1 MPSLLDAR
9 RTAAALV
16 AVALSAAL
24 IAFAFIVSDSFTAQL
39 TAAARASVG
48 DADVV
53 VLPQRGEDL
62 PESTAQNIA
71 AASGV
76 AGVRPYIEGMTYLDR
91 PGTAYDEHVFVL
103 DVPTLTSTTRLTAG
117 RLPEAAGEVAVSSL
131 FAQNQNLG
139 VGDAASFIKDPI
151 DAAASPTTATIVG
164 IIEPGAEATRQSPQ
178 DSYVFA
184 TADERAALGV
194 SETPVVL
201 YVTAR
206 DGVSAGDLLDSVTRA
221 ADGAQVYTADDI
233 VTMRAANSGSSTSA
247 TLLLLGVLGPV
258 CAVVAAIV
266 IATTFATLVAR
277 QTRTTGLLRCVGAS
291 RRQVMGAVLRTAA
304 LTGVLG
310 SVLGAGIG
318 AGAGAALI
326 RSGVVDGLGSQYL
339 TITPASLALA
349 VGTSTLVTLVAALWP
364 ARRAARISPLVALT
378 GVVADD
384 RTLGRRRLA
393 AAIAGAV
400 IAAAGSAVMF
410 LAVRARI
417 LEFTAAGAVVLVLGV
432 LVALPLLV
440 VGASRL
446 IGRLAGAERHPV
458 LHLAT
463 RNLERNPGRASATT
477 AALLVSVGVAAT
489 MVTGLTSVAASTDS
503 YLSSGAPIDIR
514 VQGTTAQQDIDSL
527 TAQVKGVDGV
537 QTVVAVPE
545 LSLRLT
551 PENKDAY
558 SDTRGDDDFTVHAV
572 DEAAVA
578 PVIRSH
584 HGLEGLDDGT
594 LIVGGIYHLAEGS
607 KVTLTGPAGSAELTV
622 HVEEGGFGPVI
633 TPAVAH
639 RLVGD
644 APTAH
649 ALWARTSG
657 DGSDAAPAVRVRQAL
672 RGTGLLV
679 SGSADGRTAFSQ
691 QIQRVTVVIGA
702 VLGLTLLIT
711 LSGLA
716 NTTDVSVLE
725 RTREIGV
732 LRATGTGRA
741 QVRGLFLAEAVL
753 TALLGGLI
761 GVALGAAIG
770 LAGVAALMGTQA
782 GSGLNL
788 QLPWPALI
796 GILLASA
803 AVGVLASLRP
813 AGRAAAIAPVAALA
827 TD

>member
-24 IAFAFIVSDSFTAQL
+24 IAFAFIVSDSFTTQL

-71 AASGV
+71 AAPGV
-76 AGVRPYIEGMTYLDR
+76 KSVRPYIEEHAFLDR
-91 PGTAYDEHVFVL
+91 NGAGDVHVFVL
-103 DVPTLTSTTRLTAG
+103 DAPGASANVTEG
-117 RLPEAAGEVAVSSL
+117 RLPASTGEIAVSSAL
-131 FAQNQNLG
+131 AQTEG
-139 VGDAASFIKDPI
+139 ISVGDSIPLRSLGTDRRSASAVTASVVGVIAPTAAM
-151 DAAASPTTATIVG
+151 
-164 IIEPGAEATRQSPQ
+164 TRNDPQ

-184 TADERAALGV
+184 TADERAALGLN
-194 SETPVVL
+194 STPAVL
-201 YVTAR
+201 YVTG
-206 DGVSAGDLLDSVTRA
+206 DGTSAAGLLDSVTRA
-221 ADGAQVYTADDI
+221 AGGAQVYTADDI
-233 VTMRAANSGSSTSA
+233 VAMRAANGQSGVSA
-247 TLLLLGVLGPV
+247 TLTLLGILGPV

-266 IATTFATLVAR
+266 IATTFTTLVAR
-277 QTRTTGLLRCVGAS
+277 QTRTTGLLRCIGAS
-291 RRQVMGAVLRTAA
+291 RRQIMGAVLRTAA

-310 SVLGAGIG
+310 SVLGAGLG
-318 AGAGAALI
+318 TGAAALLV

-349 VGTSTLVTLVAALWP
+349 VGLSALVTLIAVLRP
-364 ARRAARISPLVALT
+364 TRRAARVSPLVALT

-384 RTLGRRRLA
+384 RTLGRRRLITA
-393 AAIAGAV
+393 VLGVLLILAGAALTGV
-400 IAAAGSAVMF
+400 AV
-410 LAVRARI
+410 LIGVPEITAV
-417 LEFTAAGAVVLVLGV
+417 GAVVLTLGI
-432 LVALPLLV
+432 LAALPLLV

-458 LHLAT
+458 LQLAA

-477 AALLVSVGVAAT
+477 AALLVSVGVATT
-489 MVTGLTSVAASTDS
+489 MVVGMATVAASMS
-503 YLSSGAPIDIR
+503 GYLASSNPVDITVQSVAPDDD
-514 VQGTTAQQDIDSL
+514 AAAL
-527 TAQVKGVDGV
+527 TSRIEQVDGV
-537 QTVVAVPE
+537 RTAVLVPE
-545 LSLRLT
+545 LTVRADSS
-551 PENKDAY
+551 AG
-558 SDTRGDDDFTVHAV
+558 SDDLILHAV

-578 PVIRSH
+578 PIIRSH
-584 HGLEGLDDGT
+584 AGLEGLNDGT
-594 LIVGGIYHLAEGS
+594 LVVGEANELPEGS
-607 KVTLTGPAGSAELTV
+607 QVTLTGPAGAVTLSV
-622 HVEEGGFGPVI
+622 HVEKSGLGPVI

-639 RLVGD
+639 RLAGD
-644 APTAH
+644 APTAR

-657 DGSDAAPAVRVRQAL
+657 DGSDAAPATRVREAL
-672 RGTGLLV
+672 RGTGLV
-679 SGSADGRTAFSQ
+679 VTASVDGRTAFVTL
-691 QIQRVTVVIGA
+691 IHRVTLITAA

-741 QVRGLFLAEAVL
+741 QVRGLFLTEAVL
-753 TALLGGLI
+753 TAVLGGLI
-761 GVALGAAIG
+761 GTALGAVVGI
-770 LAGVAALMGTQA
+770 AGVTALMGPA
-782 GSGLNL
+782 GASSLAPAI
-788 QLPWPALI
+788 PWLEVL

>member
-24 IAFAFIVSDSFTAQL
+24 IAFAFIVSDSFTTQL

-71 AASGV
+71 AAPGV
-76 AGVRPYIEGMTYLDR
+76 KSVRPYIEEHAFLDR
-91 PGTAYDEHVFVL
+91 NGAGDVHVFVL
-103 DVPTLTSTTRLTAG
+103 DAPGASANVTEG
-117 RLPEAAGEVAVSSL
+117 RLPASTGEIAVSSAL
-131 FAQNQNLG
+131 AQTEG
-139 VGDAASFIKDPI
+139 ISVGDSIPLRSLGTDGRSASAATASVVGVIAPT
-151 DAAASPTTATIVG
+151 AAM
-164 IIEPGAEATRQSPQ
+164 TRNDPQ

-184 TADERAALGV
+184 TADERAALGLN
-194 SETPVVL
+194 STPAVL
-201 YVTAR
+201 YVTG
-206 DGVSAGDLLDSVTRA
+206 DGTSAGDLLDSVTRA

-233 VTMRAANSGSSTSA
+233 VAMRAANGQSGVSA
-247 TLLLLGVLGPV
+247 TLTLLGILGPV

-326 RSGVVDGLGSQYL
+326 RSGVVDGLGSQHL

-364 ARRAARISPLVALT
+364 ARRAARVSPLVALT

-384 RTLGRRRLA
+384 RTLGRRRLITAVLGVLIILTGA
-393 AAIAGAV
+393 ALTGVAV
-400 IAAAGSAVMF
+400 LIGVPEITAV
-410 LAVRARI
+410 
-417 LEFTAAGAVVLVLGV
+417 GAVVLTLGI
-432 LVALPLLV
+432 LAALPLLV

-477 AALLVSVGVAAT
+477 AALLVSVGVATT
-489 MVTGLTSVAASTDS
+489 MVVGMATVAASMS
-503 YLSSGAPIDIR
+503 GYLASSNPVDIIVQSVAPDDD
-514 VQGTTAQQDIDSL
+514 AAAL
-527 TAQVKGVDGV
+527 TSRIEQVDGV
-537 QTVVAVPE
+537 RTAVLVPE
-545 LSLRLT
+545 LTVRADSSAGSDDLT
-551 PENKDAY
+551 L
-558 SDTRGDDDFTVHAV
+558 HAV

-578 PVIRSH
+578 PIIRSH
-584 HGLEGLDDGT
+584 AGLEGLNDGT
-594 LIVGGIYHLAEGS
+594 LVVGEANELPEGS
-607 KVTLTGPAGSAELTV
+607 QVTLTGPAGAVTLSV
-622 HVEEGGFGPVI
+622 HVERSGLGPVI

-639 RLVGD
+639 RLAGD
-644 APTAH
+644 APTAR

-657 DGSDAAPAVRVRQAL
+657 DGSDAAPAARVREAL
-672 RGTGLLV
+672 RGTGLV
-679 SGSADGRTAFSQ
+679 VTASVDGRTAFVTL
-691 QIQRVTVVIGA
+691 IHRVTLITAA

-741 QVRGLFLAEAVL
+741 QVRGLFLTEAVL

-761 GVALGAAIG
+761 GTALGAVVGI
-770 LAGVAALMGTQA
+770 AGVTALMGPA
-782 GSGLNL
+782 GASSLVPAI
-788 QLPWPALI
+788 PWLEVL
-796 GILLASA
+796 GVLLASA

>member
-24 IAFAFIVSDSFTAQL
+24 IAFAFIVSDSFTTQL
-39 TAAARASVG
+39 TADARASVG

-71 AASGV
+71 AAPGV
-76 AGVRPYIEGMTYLDR
+76 KSVRPYIEEHAFLDR
-91 PGTAYDEHVFVL
+91 NGAGDVHVFVL
-103 DVPTLTSTTRLTAG
+103 DAPGASANVTEG
-117 RLPEAAGEVAVSSL
+117 RLPASTGEIAVSSAL
-131 FAQNQNLG
+131 AQTEG
-139 VGDAASFIKDPI
+139 ISVGDSIPLRSLGTDGRSASAVTASVVGVIAPTAAM
-151 DAAASPTTATIVG
+151 
-164 IIEPGAEATRQSPQ
+164 TRNDPQ
-178 DSYVFA
+178 DSYVFT
-184 TADERAALGV
+184 TADERAALGLN
-194 SETPVVL
+194 STPAVL
-201 YVTAR
+201 YVTG
-206 DGVSAGDLLDSVTRA
+206 DGTSAAGLLDSVTRA
-221 ADGAQVYTADDI
+221 AGGAQVYTADDI
-233 VTMRAANSGSSTSA
+233 VAMRAANGQSGVSA
-247 TLLLLGVLGPV
+247 TLTLLGILGPV

-266 IATTFATLVAR
+266 IATTFTTLVAR
-277 QTRTTGLLRCVGAS
+277 QTRTTGLLRCIGAS
-291 RRQVMGAVLRTAA
+291 RRQIMGAVLRTAA
-304 LTGVLG
+304 LTGVAG
-310 SVLGAGIG
+310 SVLGAGLG
-318 AGAGAALI
+318 TGAAALLV

-364 ARRAARISPLVALT
+364 ARRASRVSPLVALT

-384 RTLGRRRLA
+384 RTLGRRRLITA
-393 AAIAGAV
+393 VLGVLLILAGAALTGV
-400 IAAAGSAVMF
+400 AV
-410 LAVRARI
+410 LIGVPEITAV
-417 LEFTAAGAVVLVLGV
+417 GAVVLTLGI
-432 LVALPLLV
+432 LAALPLLV

-458 LHLAT
+458 LQLAA

-477 AALLVSVGVAAT
+477 AALLVSVGVATT
-489 MVTGLTSVAASTDS
+489 MVVGMATVAASMS
-503 YLSSGAPIDIR
+503 GYLASSNPVDITVQSVAPDDD
-514 VQGTTAQQDIDSL
+514 AAAL
-527 TAQVKGVDGV
+527 TSRIEQVDGV
-537 QTVVAVPE
+537 RTAVLVPE
-545 LSLRLT
+545 LTVRADSS
-551 PENKDAY
+551 AG
-558 SDTRGDDDFTVHAV
+558 SDDLILHAV

-578 PVIRSH
+578 PIIRSH
-584 HGLEGLDDGT
+584 AGLEGLNDGT
-594 LIVGGIYHLAEGS
+594 LVVGEANELPEGS
-607 KVTLTGPAGSAELTV
+607 QVTLTGPAGAVTLSV
-622 HVEEGGFGPVI
+622 HVEKSGLGPVI

-644 APTAH
+644 APTAR

-657 DGSDAAPAVRVRQAL
+657 DGSDAAPAARVRQAL

-741 QVRGLFLAEAVL
+741 QVRGLFLTEAVL
-753 TALLGGLI
+753 TAVLGGLI
-761 GVALGAAIG
+761 GTVLGAVVGI
-770 LAGVAALMGTQA
+770 AGVTALMGPA
-782 GSGLNL
+782 GASSLAPAI
-788 QLPWPALI
+788 PWLEVL

>member
-71 AASGV
+71 AAPGV
-76 AGVRPYIEGMTYLDR
+76 KSVRPYIEEHAFLDR
-91 PGTAYDEHVFVL
+91 NGAGDVHVFVL
-103 DVPTLTSTTRLTAG
+103 DAPGTSANVTEG
-117 RLPEAAGEVAVSSL
+117 RLPASTGEIAVSSAL
-131 FAQNQNLG
+131 AQTEG
-139 VGDAASFIKDPI
+139 ISVGDSIPLRSLGTDRRSASAVTASVVGVIAPTAAM
-151 DAAASPTTATIVG
+151 
-164 IIEPGAEATRQSPQ
+164 TRNDPQ

-184 TADERAALGV
+184 TADERAALGLN
-194 SETPVVL
+194 STPTVL
-201 YVTAR
+201 YVTG
-206 DGVSAGDLLDSVTRA
+206 DGTSAGDLLDSVTRA

-349 VGTSTLVTLVAALWP
+349 VGLSALVTLIAVLRP
-364 ARRAARISPLVALT
+364 TRRAARVSPLVALT

-458 LHLAT
+458 LQLAA

-477 AALLVSVGVAAT
+477 AALLVSVGVATT
-489 MVTGLTSVAASTDS
+489 MVVGMATVAASMS
-503 YLSSGAPIDIR
+503 GYLASSNPVDITVQSIAPDDD
-514 VQGTTAQQDIDSL
+514 AAAL
-527 TAQVKGVDGV
+527 TSRIEQVDGV
-537 QTVVAVPE
+537 RTAVLVPE
-545 LSLRLT
+545 LTVRADSS
-551 PENKDAY
+551 AG
-558 SDTRGDDDFTVHAV
+558 SDDLILHAV

-578 PVIRSH
+578 PIIRSH
-584 HGLEGLDDGT
+584 AGLEGLNDGT
-594 LIVGGIYHLAEGS
+594 LVVGEANELPEGS
-607 KVTLTGPAGSAELTV
+607 QVTLTGPAGAVTLSV
-622 HVEEGGFGPVI
+622 HVEKSGLGPVI

-639 RLVGD
+639 RLAGD
-644 APTAH
+644 APTAR

-657 DGSDAAPAVRVRQAL
+657 DGSDAAPAARVRQAL
-672 RGTGLLV
+672 RGTGLV
-679 SGSADGRTAFSQ
+679 VTASVDGRTAF
-691 QIQRVTVVIGA
+691 VTLIHRATLITAA

-741 QVRGLFLAEAVL
+741 QVRGLFLTEAVL
-753 TALLGGLI
+753 TAVLGGLI
-761 GVALGAAIG
+761 GTVLGAVVGI
-770 LAGVAALMGTQA
+770 AGVTALMGPA
-782 GSGLNL
+782 GASSLAPAI
-788 QLPWPALI
+788 PWLEVL

>member
-1 MPSLLDAR
+1 M
-9 RTAAALV
+9 
-16 AVALSAAL
+16 
-24 IAFAFIVSDSFTAQL
+24 
-39 TAAARASVG
+39 
-48 DADVV
+48 
-53 VLPQRGEDL
+53 
-62 PESTAQNIA
+62 
-71 AASGV
+71 
-76 AGVRPYIEGMTYLDR
+76 
-91 PGTAYDEHVFVL
+91 H
-103 DVPTLTSTTRLTAG
+103 
-117 RLPEAAGEVAVSSL
+117 
-131 FAQNQNLG
+131 
-139 VGDAASFIKDPI
+139 
-151 DAAASPTTATIVG
+151 
-164 IIEPGAEATRQSPQ
+164 
-178 DSYVFA
+178 
-184 TADERAALGV
+184 
-194 SETPVVL
+194 
-201 YVTAR
+201 
-206 DGVSAGDLLDSVTRA
+206 
-221 ADGAQVYTADDI
+221 
-233 VTMRAANSGSSTSA
+233 
-247 TLLLLGVLGPV
+247 
-258 CAVVAAIV
+258 
-266 IATTFATLVAR
+266 
-277 QTRTTGLLRCVGAS
+277 
-291 RRQVMGAVLRTAA
+291 
-304 LTGVLG
+304 
-310 SVLGAGIG
+310 
-318 AGAGAALI
+318 
-326 RSGVVDGLGSQYL
+326 SGVVDGLGSQYL

-458 LHLAT
+458 LQLAA

-477 AALLVSVGVAAT
+477 AALLVSVGVATT
-489 MVTGLTSVAASTDS
+489 MVVGMATVAASMS
-503 YLSSGAPIDIR
+503 GYLASSNPVDITVQSVAPDDD
-514 VQGTTAQQDIDSL
+514 AAAL
-527 TAQVKGVDGV
+527 TSRIEQVDGV
-537 QTVVAVPE
+537 RTAVLVPE
-545 LSLRLT
+545 LTVRADSS
-551 PENKDAY
+551 AG
-558 SDTRGDDDFTVHAV
+558 SDDLILHAV

-578 PVIRSH
+578 PIIRSH
-584 HGLEGLDDGT
+584 AGLEGLNDGT
-594 LIVGGIYHLAEGS
+594 LVVGEANELPEGS
-607 KVTLTGPAGSAELTV
+607 QVTLTGPAGAVTLSV
-622 HVEEGGFGPVI
+622 HVEKSGLGPVI

-639 RLVGD
+639 RLAGD
-644 APTAH
+644 APTAR

-657 DGSDAAPAVRVRQAL
+657 DGSDAAPAARVREAL
-672 RGTGLLV
+672 RGTGLV
-679 SGSADGRTAFSQ
+679 VTASVDGRTAF
-691 QIQRVTVVIGA
+691 VTLIHRATLITAA

-741 QVRGLFLAEAVL
+741 QVRGLFLTEAVL

-761 GVALGAAIG
+761 GVALGAVVGI
-770 LAGVAALMGTQA
+770 AGVTALMGPA
-782 GSGLNL
+782 GASSLAPAI
-788 QLPWPALI
+788 PWLEVL

>member
-9 RTAAALV
+9 RTAAAVV

-24 IAFAFIVSDSFTAQL
+24 IAFAFIVSDSFTTQL

-62 PESTAQNIA
+62 PEDTAQNIA
-71 AASGV
+71 AAPGV
-76 AGVRPYIEGMTYLDR
+76 KSVRPYIEEHAFLDR
-91 PGTAYDEHVFVL
+91 NGAGDVHIFVL
-103 DVPTLTSTTRLTAG
+103 DAPDTSANVAEG
-117 RLPEAAGEVAVSSL
+117 RLPASTGEIAVSSAL
-131 FAQNQNLG
+131 AQTEG
-139 VGDAASFIKDPI
+139 ISVGDSIPLRSLGADGRSASAA
-151 DAAASPTTATIVG
+151 TATVVG
-164 IIEPGAEATRQSPQ
+164 VIAPTAAMTRNDPQ
-178 DSYVFA
+178 DSYIFA
-184 TADERAALGV
+184 TADERTALGLN
-194 SETPVVL
+194 STPTVL
-201 YVTAR
+201 YVTG
-206 DGVSAGDLLDSVTRA
+206 DGTPASDLLDSVTKA
-221 ADGAQVYTADDI
+221 AGGAQVYTADDI
-233 VTMRAANSGSSTSA
+233 VAMRAANGQSGVSA
-247 TLLLLGVLGPV
+247 TLTLLGILGPV

-266 IATTFATLVAR
+266 IATTFTTLVAR

-304 LTGVLG
+304 LTGVAG
-310 SVLGAGIG
+310 SVLGAGLG
-318 AGAGAALI
+318 TGAAALLV
-326 RSGVVDGLGSQYL
+326 RSGVVDGLGPQYL

-384 RTLGRRRLA
+384 RTLGRRRLITA
-393 AAIAGAV
+393 VLGVLLILAGAV
-400 IAAAGSAVMF
+400 LTGVAV
-410 LAVRARI
+410 LIGVPEITAV
-417 LEFTAAGAVVLVLGV
+417 GAVVLTLGI
-432 LVALPLLV
+432 LAALPLLV

-458 LHLAT
+458 LQLAA

-477 AALLVSVGVAAT
+477 AALLVSVGVATT
-489 MVTGLTSVAASTDS
+489 MVVGMATVAASMS
-503 YLSSGAPIDIR
+503 GYLASSNPVDIIVQSVAPDDD
-514 VQGTTAQQDIDSL
+514 AAAL
-527 TAQVKGVDGV
+527 TSRIEQVDGV
-537 QTVVAVPE
+537 RTAVLVPE
-545 LSLRLT
+545 LTVRADSSAGSDDLT
-551 PENKDAY
+551 L
-558 SDTRGDDDFTVHAV
+558 HAV
-572 DEAAVA
+572 DKAAVA

-584 HGLEGLDDGT
+584 AGLEGLNDGT
-594 LIVGGIYHLAEGS
+594 LVVGEANELPEGS
-607 KVTLTGPAGSAELTV
+607 QVTLTGPAGAVTLSV
-622 HVEEGGFGPVI
+622 HVEKSGLGPVI

-644 APTAH
+644 APTAR
-649 ALWARTSG
+649 ALWARADG
-657 DGSDAAPAVRVRQAL
+657 DGSDAAPAARVRQAL

-741 QVRGLFLAEAVL
+741 QVRGLFLTEAVL

>member
-1 MPSLLDAR
+1 MPSLLDVR
-9 RTAAALV
+9 RTAAALI

-24 IAFAFIVSDSFTAQL
+24 IAFAFIVSDSFTTQL

-71 AASGV
+71 AAPGV
-76 AGVRPYIEGMTYLDR
+76 KSVRPYIEEHAFLDR
-91 PGTAYDEHVFVL
+91 NGAGDVHVFVL
-103 DVPTLTSTTRLTAG
+103 DAPGASANVTEG
-117 RLPEAAGEVAVSSL
+117 RLPASTGEIAVSSAL
-131 FAQNQNLG
+131 AQTEG
-139 VGDAASFIKDPI
+139 ISVGDSIPLRSLGTDRRSASAVTASVVGVIAPTAAM
-151 DAAASPTTATIVG
+151 
-164 IIEPGAEATRQSPQ
+164 TRNDPQ

-184 TADERAALGV
+184 TADERAALGLN
-194 SETPVVL
+194 STPAVL
-201 YVTAR
+201 YVTG
-206 DGVSAGDLLDSVTRA
+206 DGTSAAGLLDSVTRA
-221 ADGAQVYTADDI
+221 AGGAQVYTADDI
-233 VTMRAANSGSSTSA
+233 VAMRAANGQSGVSA
-247 TLLLLGVLGPV
+247 TLTLLGILGPV

-266 IATTFATLVAR
+266 IATTFTTLVAR
-277 QTRTTGLLRCVGAS
+277 QTRTTGLLRCIGAS

-458 LHLAT
+458 LQLAA

-477 AALLVSVGVAAT
+477 AALLVSVGVATT
-489 MVTGLTSVAASTDS
+489 MVVGMATVAASMS
-503 YLSSGAPIDIR
+503 GYLASSNPVDITVQSVAPDDD
-514 VQGTTAQQDIDSL
+514 AAAL
-527 TAQVKGVDGV
+527 TSRIEQVDGV
-537 QTVVAVPE
+537 RTAVLVPE
-545 LSLRLT
+545 LTVRADSS
-551 PENKDAY
+551 AG
-558 SDTRGDDDFTVHAV
+558 SDDLILHAV

-578 PVIRSH
+578 PIIRSH
-584 HGLEGLDDGT
+584 AGLEGLNDGT
-594 LIVGGIYHLAEGS
+594 LVVGEANELPEGS
-607 KVTLTGPAGSAELTV
+607 QVTLTGPAGAVTLSV
-622 HVEEGGFGPVI
+622 HVEKSGLGPVI

-639 RLVGD
+639 RLAGD
-644 APTAH
+644 APTAR

-657 DGSDAAPAVRVRQAL
+657 DGSDAAPAARVRQAL

-741 QVRGLFLAEAVL
+741 QVRGLFLTEAVL
-753 TALLGGLI
+753 TAVLGGLI
-761 GVALGAAIG
+761 GTVLGAVVGI
-770 LAGVAALMGTQA
+770 AGVTALMGPA
-782 GSGLNL
+782 GASSLAPAI
-788 QLPWPALI
+788 PWLEVL

>member
-24 IAFAFIVSDSFTAQL
+24 IAFAFIVSDSFTTQL
-39 TAAARASVG
+39 TADARASVG

-71 AASGV
+71 AAPGV
-76 AGVRPYIEGMTYLDR
+76 KSVRPYIEEHAFLDR
-91 PGTAYDEHVFVL
+91 NGAGDVHVFVL
-103 DVPTLTSTTRLTAG
+103 DAPGASANVTEG
-117 RLPEAAGEVAVSSL
+117 RLPASTGEIAVSSAL
-131 FAQNQNLG
+131 AQTEG
-139 VGDAASFIKDPI
+139 ISVGDSIPLRSLGTDGRSASAATASVVGVIAPT
-151 DAAASPTTATIVG
+151 AAM
-164 IIEPGAEATRQSPQ
+164 TRNDPQ

-184 TADERAALGV
+184 TADERAALGLN
-194 SETPVVL
+194 STPAVL
-201 YVTAR
+201 YVTG
-206 DGVSAGDLLDSVTRA
+206 DGTSAGDLLDSVTRA

-233 VTMRAANSGSSTSA
+233 VAMRAANGQSGVSA
-247 TLLLLGVLGPV
+247 TLTLLGILGPV

-304 LTGVLG
+304 LTGLIG

-318 AGAGAALI
+318 TGAAVLLI
-326 RSGVVDGLGSQYL
+326 RSGVVDGLGSQHL

-349 VGTSTLVTLVAALWP
+349 VGLSALVTLIAVLRP

-384 RTLGRRRLA
+384 RTLGRRRLITAVLGVLIILTGA
-393 AAIAGAV
+393 ALTGVAV
-400 IAAAGSAVMF
+400 LIGVPEITAV
-410 LAVRARI
+410 
-417 LEFTAAGAVVLVLGV
+417 GAVVLTLGI
-432 LVALPLLV
+432 LAALPLLV

-458 LHLAT
+458 LQLAA
-463 RNLERNPGRASATT
+463 RSLERNPGRASATT
-477 AALLVSVGVAAT
+477 AALLVSVGVATT
-489 MVTGLTSVAASTDS
+489 MVVGMATVAASMS
-503 YLSSGAPIDIR
+503 GYLASSNPVDIIVQSVAPDDD
-514 VQGTTAQQDIDSL
+514 AAAL
-527 TAQVKGVDGV
+527 TSRIEQVDGV
-537 QTVVAVPE
+537 RTAVLVPE
-545 LSLRLT
+545 LTVRADSSAGSDDLT
-551 PENKDAY
+551 L
-558 SDTRGDDDFTVHAV
+558 HAV

-578 PVIRSH
+578 PIIRSH
-584 HGLEGLDDGT
+584 AGLEGLNDGT
-594 LIVGGIYHLAEGS
+594 LVVGEANELPEGS
-607 KVTLTGPAGSAELTV
+607 QVTLTGPAGAVTLSV
-622 HVEEGGFGPVI
+622 HVERSGLGPVI

-639 RLVGD
+639 RLAGD
-644 APTAH
+644 APTAR

-657 DGSDAAPAVRVRQAL
+657 DGSDAAPAARVREAL

-741 QVRGLFLAEAVL
+741 QVRGLFLTEAVL

-761 GVALGAAIG
+761 GTALGAVVGI
-770 LAGVAALMGTQA
+770 AGVTALMGPA
-782 GSGLNL
+782 GASSLAPAI
-788 QLPWPALI
+788 PWLEVL

>member
-24 IAFAFIVSDSFTAQL
+24 IAFAFIVSDSFTTQL
-39 TAAARASVG
+39 TADARASVG

-62 PESTAQNIA
+62 PENTAQNIA
-71 AASGV
+71 AAPGV
-76 AGVRPYIEGMTYLDR
+76 TNVRPYIEEHAFLDR
-91 PGTAYDEHVFVL
+91 NGAGDVHVFVL
-103 DVPTLTSTTRLTAG
+103 DAPGASANVTEG
-117 RLPEAAGEVAVSSL
+117 RLPASTGEIAVSSAL
-131 FAQNQNLG
+131 AQTEG
-139 VGDAASFIKDPI
+139 ISVGDSIPLRSLGTDGRSASAATASVVGVIAPT
-151 DAAASPTTATIVG
+151 AAM
-164 IIEPGAEATRQSPQ
+164 TRNDPQ

-184 TADERAALGV
+184 TADERAALGLN
-194 SETPVVL
+194 STPAVL
-201 YVTAR
+201 YVTG
-206 DGVSAGDLLDSVTRA
+206 DGTSAAGLLDSVTRA
-221 ADGAQVYTADDI
+221 AGGAQVYTADDI
-233 VTMRAANSGSSTSA
+233 VTMRAANGQSGVSA
-247 TLLLLGVLGPV
+247 TLTLLGILGPV

-266 IATTFATLVAR
+266 IATTFTTLVAR
-277 QTRTTGLLRCVGAS
+277 QTRTTGLLRCIGAS
-291 RRQVMGAVLRTAA
+291 RRQIMGAVLRTAA
-304 LTGVLG
+304 LTGVAG
-310 SVLGAGIG
+310 SVLGAGLG
-318 AGAGAALI
+318 TGAAALLV

-384 RTLGRRRLA
+384 RTLGRRRLITA
-393 AAIAGAV
+393 VLGVLLILAGAALTGV
-400 IAAAGSAVMF
+400 AV
-410 LAVRARI
+410 LIGVPEITAV
-417 LEFTAAGAVVLVLGV
+417 GAVVLTLGI
-432 LVALPLLV
+432 LAALPLLV

-446 IGRLAGAERHPV
+446 IGRLAGAERRPV
-458 LHLAT
+458 LQLAA

-477 AALLVSVGVAAT
+477 AALLVSVGVATT
-489 MVTGLTSVAASTDS
+489 MVVGMATVAASMS
-503 YLSSGAPIDIR
+503 GYLASSNPVDIIVQSVAPDDD
-514 VQGTTAQQDIDSL
+514 AAAL
-527 TAQVKGVDGV
+527 TSRIEQVDGV
-537 QTVVAVPE
+537 RTAVLVPE
-545 LSLRLT
+545 LTVRANSSAGSDDLT
-551 PENKDAY
+551 L
-558 SDTRGDDDFTVHAV
+558 HAV

-578 PVIRSH
+578 PIIRSH
-584 HGLEGLDDGT
+584 AGLEGLNDGT
-594 LIVGGIYHLAEGS
+594 LVVGEANELPEGS
-607 KVTLTGPAGSAELTV
+607 QVTLTGPAGAVTLSV
-622 HVEEGGFGPVI
+622 HVEKSGLGPVI

-639 RLVGD
+639 RLAGD
-644 APTAH
+644 APTAR
-649 ALWARTSG
+649 ALWARADG
-657 DGSDAAPAVRVRQAL
+657 DGSDTAPAARVRQAL
-672 RGTGLLV
+672 RGTGLV
-679 SGSADGRTAFSQ
+679 VTAAVDGRTAFVTL
-691 QIQRVTVVIGA
+691 IHRVTLITAA

-753 TALLGGLI
+753 TAVLGGLI

>member
-9 RTAAALV
+9 RTAAALI

-24 IAFAFIVSDSFTAQL
+24 IAFAFIVSDSFTTQL

-53 VLPQRGEDL
+53 VLPQRGEEL

-71 AASGV
+71 AAPGV
-76 AGVRPYIEGMTYLDR
+76 KSVRPYIEEHAFLDR
-91 PGTAYDEHVFVL
+91 NGAGDVHVFVL
-103 DVPTLTSTTRLTAG
+103 DAPGASANVTEG
-117 RLPEAAGEVAVSSL
+117 RLPASTGEIAVSSAL
-131 FAQNQNLG
+131 AQTEG
-139 VGDAASFIKDPI
+139 ISVGDSIPLRSLGTDRRSASAVTASVVGVIAPTAAM
-151 DAAASPTTATIVG
+151 
-164 IIEPGAEATRQSPQ
+164 TRNDPQ

-184 TADERAALGV
+184 TADERAALGLN
-194 SETPVVL
+194 STPTVL
-201 YVTAR
+201 YVTG
-206 DGVSAGDLLDSVTRA
+206 DGTSADDLLDSVTRA

-233 VTMRAANSGSSTSA
+233 VAMRAANGQSGVSA
-247 TLLLLGVLGPV
+247 TLTLLGILGPV

-266 IATTFATLVAR
+266 IATTFTTLVAR
-277 QTRTTGLLRCVGAS
+277 QTRTTGLLRCIGAS

-349 VGTSTLVTLVAALWP
+349 VGLSALVTLIAVLRP
-364 ARRAARISPLVALT
+364 TRRASRVSPLVALT

-400 IAAAGSAVMF
+400 IAAAGSAVML

-458 LHLAT
+458 LQLAA

-477 AALLVSVGVAAT
+477 AALLVSVGVATT
-489 MVTGLTSVAASTDS
+489 MVVGMATVAASMS
-503 YLSSGAPIDIR
+503 GYLASSNPVDIIVQSVAPDDD
-514 VQGTTAQQDIDSL
+514 AAAL
-527 TAQVKGVDGV
+527 TSRIEQVDGV
-537 QTVVAVPE
+537 RTAVLVPE
-545 LSLRLT
+545 LTVRADSS
-551 PENKDAY
+551 AG
-558 SDTRGDDDFTVHAV
+558 SDDLILHAV

-578 PVIRSH
+578 PIIRSH
-584 HGLEGLDDGT
+584 AGLEGLNDGT
-594 LIVGGIYHLAEGS
+594 LVVGEANELPEGS
-607 KVTLTGPAGSAELTV
+607 QVTLTGPAGAVTLSV
-622 HVEEGGFGPVI
+622 HVEKSGLGPVI

-639 RLVGD
+639 RLAGD
-644 APTAH
+644 APTAR
-649 ALWARTSG
+649 ALWARADG
-657 DGSDAAPAVRVRQAL
+657 DGSDAAPAARVREAL
-672 RGTGLLV
+672 RGTGLV
-679 SGSADGRTAFSQ
+679 VTASVDGRTAFVTL
-691 QIQRVTVVIGA
+691 IHRVTLITAA

-741 QVRGLFLAEAVL
+741 QVRGLFLTEAVL

-761 GVALGAAIG
+761 GVALGAVVGI
-770 LAGVAALMGTQA
+770 AGVTALMGPA
-782 GSGLNL
+782 GASSLAPAI
-788 QLPWPALI
+788 PWLEVL

>member
-24 IAFAFIVSDSFTAQL
+24 IAFAFIVSDSFTTQL

-71 AASGV
+71 AAPGV
-76 AGVRPYIEGMTYLDR
+76 KSVRPYIEEHAFLDR
-91 PGTAYDEHVFVL
+91 NGAGDVHVFVL
-103 DVPTLTSTTRLTAG
+103 DAPGASANVTEG
-117 RLPEAAGEVAVSSL
+117 RLPASTGEIAISSAL
-131 FAQNQNLG
+131 AQTEG
-139 VGDAASFIKDPI
+139 ISVGDSIPLRSLGTDRRSASAVTASVVGVIAPTAAM
-151 DAAASPTTATIVG
+151 
-164 IIEPGAEATRQSPQ
+164 TRNDPQ

-184 TADERAALGV
+184 TADERAALGLN
-194 SETPVVL
+194 STPAVL
-201 YVTAR
+201 YVTG
-206 DGVSAGDLLDSVTRA
+206 DGTSAAGLLDSVTRA
-221 ADGAQVYTADDI
+221 AGGAQVYTADDI
-233 VTMRAANSGSSTSA
+233 VAMRAANGQSGVSA
-247 TLLLLGVLGPV
+247 TLTLLGILGPV

-266 IATTFATLVAR
+266 IATTFTTLVAR
-277 QTRTTGLLRCVGAS
+277 QTRTTGLLRCIGAS

-310 SVLGAGIG
+310 SILGAGLG
-318 AGAGAALI
+318 TGAAALLV

-349 VGTSTLVTLVAALWP
+349 VGLSALVTLIAVLRP
-364 ARRAARISPLVALT
+364 TRRAARVSPLVALT

-384 RTLGRRRLA
+384 RTLGRRRLITA
-393 AAIAGAV
+393 VLGVLLILAGAALTGV
-400 IAAAGSAVMF
+400 AV
-410 LAVRARI
+410 LIGVPEITAV
-417 LEFTAAGAVVLVLGV
+417 GAVVLTLGI
-432 LVALPLLV
+432 LAALPLLV

-458 LHLAT
+458 LQLAA

-477 AALLVSVGVAAT
+477 AALLVSVGVATT
-489 MVTGLTSVAASTDS
+489 MVVGMATVAASMS
-503 YLSSGAPIDIR
+503 GYLASSNPVDITVQSVAPDDD
-514 VQGTTAQQDIDSL
+514 AAAL
-527 TAQVKGVDGV
+527 TSRIEQVDGV
-537 QTVVAVPE
+537 RTAVLVPE
-545 LSLRLT
+545 LTVRADSS
-551 PENKDAY
+551 AG
-558 SDTRGDDDFTVHAV
+558 SDDLILHAV

-578 PVIRSH
+578 PIIRSH
-584 HGLEGLDDGT
+584 AGLEGLNDGT
-594 LIVGGIYHLAEGS
+594 LVVGEANELPEGS
-607 KVTLTGPAGSAELTV
+607 QVTLTGPAGAVTLSV
-622 HVEEGGFGPVI
+622 HVEKSGLGPVI

-639 RLVGD
+639 RLAGD
-644 APTAH
+644 APTAR

-657 DGSDAAPAVRVRQAL
+657 DGSDAAPAARVREAL
-672 RGTGLLV
+672 RGTGLV
-679 SGSADGRTAFSQ
+679 VTASVDGRTAF
-691 QIQRVTVVIGA
+691 VTLIHRATLITAA

-741 QVRGLFLAEAVL
+741 QVRGLFLTEAVL
-753 TALLGGLI
+753 TAVLGGLI
-761 GVALGAAIG
+761 GTVLGAVVGI
-770 LAGVAALMGTQA
+770 AGVTALMGPA
-782 GSGLNL
+782 GASSLAPAI
-788 QLPWPALI
+788 PWLEVL

>member
-24 IAFAFIVSDSFTAQL
+24 IAFAFIVSDSFTSQL
-39 TAAARASVG
+39 TADARASVG
-48 DADVV
+48 GADVV

-71 AASGV
+71 AAPGV
-76 AGVRPYIEGMTYLDR
+76 KSVRPYIEEHAFLDR
-91 PGTAYDEHVFVL
+91 NGAGDVHVFVL
-103 DVPTLTSTTRLTAG
+103 DAPGASANVTEG
-117 RLPEAAGEVAVSSL
+117 RLPASTGEIAVSSAL
-131 FAQNQNLG
+131 AQTEG
-139 VGDAASFIKDPI
+139 ISVGDSIPLRSLGTDRRSASAVTASVVGVIAPTAAM
-151 DAAASPTTATIVG
+151 
-164 IIEPGAEATRQSPQ
+164 TRNDPQ

-184 TADERAALGV
+184 TADERAALGLN
-194 SETPVVL
+194 STPAVL
-201 YVTAR
+201 YVTG
-206 DGVSAGDLLDSVTRA
+206 DGTSAAGLLDSVTRA
-221 ADGAQVYTADDI
+221 AGGAQVYTADDI
-233 VTMRAANSGSSTSA
+233 VAMRAANGQSGVSA
-247 TLLLLGVLGPV
+247 TLTLLGILGPV

-266 IATTFATLVAR
+266 IATTFTTLVAR
-277 QTRTTGLLRCVGAS
+277 QTRTTGLLRCIGAS

-310 SVLGAGIG
+310 SVLGAGLG
-318 AGAGAALI
+318 TGAAALLV

-349 VGTSTLVTLVAALWP
+349 VGLSALVTLIAVLRP
-364 ARRAARISPLVALT
+364 TRRAARVSPLVALT

-384 RTLGRRRLA
+384 RTLGRRRLITA
-393 AAIAGAV
+393 VLGVLLILAGAALTGV
-400 IAAAGSAVMF
+400 AV
-410 LAVRARI
+410 LIGVPEITAV
-417 LEFTAAGAVVLVLGV
+417 GAVVLTLGI
-432 LVALPLLV
+432 LAALPLLV

-458 LHLAT
+458 LQLAA

-477 AALLVSVGVAAT
+477 AALLVSVGVATT
-489 MVTGLTSVAASTDS
+489 MVVGMATVAASMS
-503 YLSSGAPIDIR
+503 GYLASSNPVDITVQSVAPDDD
-514 VQGTTAQQDIDSL
+514 AAAL
-527 TAQVKGVDGV
+527 TSRIEQVDGV
-537 QTVVAVPE
+537 RTAVLVPE
-545 LSLRLT
+545 LTVRADSS
-551 PENKDAY
+551 AG
-558 SDTRGDDDFTVHAV
+558 SDDLILHAV

-578 PVIRSH
+578 PIIRSH
-584 HGLEGLDDGT
+584 AGLEGLNDGT
-594 LIVGGIYHLAEGS
+594 LVVGEANELPEGS
-607 KVTLTGPAGSAELTV
+607 QVTLTGPAGAVTLSV
-622 HVEEGGFGPVI
+622 HVEKSGLGPVI

-639 RLVGD
+639 RLAGD
-644 APTAH
+644 APTAR

-657 DGSDAAPAVRVRQAL
+657 DGSDAAPAARVREAL
-672 RGTGLLV
+672 RGTGLV
-679 SGSADGRTAFSQ
+679 VTASVDGRTAF
-691 QIQRVTVVIGA
+691 VTLIHRATLITAA

-741 QVRGLFLAEAVL
+741 QVRGLFLTEAVL
-753 TALLGGLI
+753 TAVLGGLI
-761 GVALGAAIG
+761 GTVLGAVVGI
-770 LAGVAALMGTQA
+770 AGVTALMGPA
-782 GSGLNL
+782 GASSLAPAI
-788 QLPWPALI
+788 PWLEVL

>member
-9 RTAAALV
+9 RTAAALI

-24 IAFAFIVSDSFTAQL
+24 IAFAFIVSDSFTTQL
-39 TAAARASVG
+39 TADARASVG

-62 PESTAQNIA
+62 PENTAQNIA

-76 AGVRPYIEGMTYLDR
+76 AGVRPYIEEHAFLDR
-91 PGTAYDEHVFVL
+91 NGAGDVHVFVL
-103 DVPTLTSTTRLTAG
+103 DAPGASANVTEG
-117 RLPEAAGEVAVSSL
+117 RLPASTGEIAVSSAL
-131 FAQNQNLG
+131 AQTEG
-139 VGDAASFIKDPI
+139 ISVGDSIPLRSLGTDGRSASAATASVVGVITPT
-151 DAAASPTTATIVG
+151 AAM
-164 IIEPGAEATRQSPQ
+164 TRNDPQ

-184 TADERAALGV
+184 IADERAALGLN
-194 SETPVVL
+194 STPTVL
-201 YVTAR
+201 YVTG
-206 DGVSAGDLLDSVTRA
+206 DGTSADDLLDSVTRA
-221 ADGAQVYTADDI
+221 ADGAQVYAADDI
-233 VTMRAANSGSSTSA
+233 VAMRAANGQSGVSA
-247 TLLLLGVLGPV
+247 TLTLLGILGPV

-318 AGAGAALI
+318 AGAAVLLI
-326 RSGVVDGLGSQYL
+326 RSGVVDGLGPQHL

-349 VGTSTLVTLVAALWP
+349 VGLSALVTLIAVLRP
-364 ARRAARISPLVALT
+364 ARRAARTSPLVALT

-384 RTLGRRRLA
+384 RTLGRRRLITA
-393 AAIAGAV
+393 VLGVLIILAGAALTGV
-400 IAAAGSAVMF
+400 AV
-410 LAVRARI
+410 LIGVPEITAV
-417 LEFTAAGAVVLVLGV
+417 GAVVLTLGI
-432 LVALPLLV
+432 LAALPLLV

-446 IGRLAGAERHPV
+446 IGRLAGAERRPV
-458 LHLAT
+458 LQLAA

-477 AALLVSVGVAAT
+477 AALLVSVGVATT
-489 MVTGLTSVAASTDS
+489 MVVGMATVAASMS
-503 YLSSGAPIDIR
+503 GYLASSNPVDIIVQSIAPDDD
-514 VQGTTAQQDIDSL
+514 AAAL
-527 TAQVKGVDGV
+527 TSRIEQVDGV
-537 QTVVAVPE
+537 RTAVLVPE
-545 LSLRLT
+545 LTVRADSSAGSDDLT
-551 PENKDAY
+551 L
-558 SDTRGDDDFTVHAV
+558 HAV

-578 PVIRSH
+578 PIIRSH
-584 HGLEGLDDGT
+584 AGLEGLNDGT
-594 LIVGGIYHLAEGS
+594 LVVGEANELPEGS
-607 KVTLTGPAGSAELTV
+607 QVTLTGPAGAVTLSV
-622 HVEEGGFGPVI
+622 HVEKSGLGPVI

-639 RLVGD
+639 RLAGD
-644 APTAH
+644 APTAR
-649 ALWARTSG
+649 ALWARADG
-657 DGSDAAPAVRVRQAL
+657 DGSDAAPAARVREAL
-672 RGTGLLV
+672 RGTGLV
-679 SGSADGRTAFSQ
+679 VTASVDGRTAFVTL
-691 QIQRVTVVIGA
+691 IHRVTLITAA

-741 QVRGLFLAEAVL
+741 QVRGLFLTEAVL

-761 GVALGAAIG
+761 GTALGAVVGI
-770 LAGVAALMGTQA
+770 AGVTALMGPA
-782 GSGLNL
+782 GASSLAPAI
-788 QLPWPALI
+788 PWLEVL

>member
-9 RTAAALV
+9 RTAAALI

-24 IAFAFIVSDSFTAQL
+24 IAFAFIVSDSFTTQL

-71 AASGV
+71 AAPGV
-76 AGVRPYIEGMTYLDR
+76 KSVRPYIEEHAFLDR
-91 PGTAYDEHVFVL
+91 NGAGDVHVFVL
-103 DVPTLTSTTRLTAG
+103 DAPGASANVTEG
-117 RLPEAAGEVAVSSL
+117 RLPASTGEIAVSSAL
-131 FAQNQNLG
+131 AQTEG
-139 VGDAASFIKDPI
+139 ISVGDSIPLRSLGTDRRSASAVTASVVGVIAPTAAM
-151 DAAASPTTATIVG
+151 
-164 IIEPGAEATRQSPQ
+164 TRNDPQ

-184 TADERAALGV
+184 TADERAALGLN
-194 SETPVVL
+194 STPAVL
-201 YVTAR
+201 YVTG
-206 DGVSAGDLLDSVTRA
+206 DGTSAAGLLDSVTRA
-221 ADGAQVYTADDI
+221 AGGAQVYTADDI
-233 VTMRAANSGSSTSA
+233 VAMRAANGQSGVSA
-247 TLLLLGVLGPV
+247 TLTLLGILGPV

-266 IATTFATLVAR
+266 IATTFTTLVAR
-277 QTRTTGLLRCVGAS
+277 QTRTTGLLRCIGAS

-310 SVLGAGIG
+310 SVLGAGLG
-318 AGAGAALI
+318 TGAAALLVH
-326 RSGVVDGLGSQYL
+326 SGVVDGLGSQYL

-349 VGTSTLVTLVAALWP
+349 VGLSALVTLIAVLRP
-364 ARRAARISPLVALT
+364 TRRAARVSPLVALT

-384 RTLGRRRLA
+384 RTLGRRRLITA
-393 AAIAGAV
+393 VLGVLLILAGAALTGV
-400 IAAAGSAVMF
+400 AV
-410 LAVRARI
+410 LIGVPEITAV
-417 LEFTAAGAVVLVLGV
+417 GAVVLTLGI
-432 LVALPLLV
+432 LAALPLLV

-458 LHLAT
+458 LQLAA

-477 AALLVSVGVAAT
+477 AALLVSVGVATT
-489 MVTGLTSVAASTDS
+489 MVVGMATVAASMS
-503 YLSSGAPIDIR
+503 GYLASSNPVDITVQSVAPDDD
-514 VQGTTAQQDIDSL
+514 AAAL
-527 TAQVKGVDGV
+527 TSRIEQVDGV
-537 QTVVAVPE
+537 RTAVLVPE
-545 LSLRLT
+545 LTVRADSS
-551 PENKDAY
+551 AG
-558 SDTRGDDDFTVHAV
+558 SDDLILHAV

-578 PVIRSH
+578 PIIRSH
-584 HGLEGLDDGT
+584 AGLEGLNDGT
-594 LIVGGIYHLAEGS
+594 LVIGEANELPEGS
-607 KVTLTGPAGSAELTV
+607 QVTLTGPAGAVTLSV
-622 HVEEGGFGPVI
+622 HVEKSGLGPVI

-639 RLVGD
+639 RLAGD
-644 APTAH
+644 APTAR

-657 DGSDAAPAVRVRQAL
+657 DGSDAAPAARVREAL
-672 RGTGLLV
+672 RGTGLV
-679 SGSADGRTAFSQ
+679 VTASVDGRTAF
-691 QIQRVTVVIGA
+691 VTLIHRATLITAA

-741 QVRGLFLAEAVL
+741 QVRGLFLTEAVL
-753 TALLGGLI
+753 TAVLGGLI
-761 GVALGAAIG
+761 GTVLGAVVGI
-770 LAGVAALMGTQA
+770 AGVTALMGPA
-782 GSGLNL
+782 GASSLAPAI
-788 QLPWPALI
+788 PWLEVL

>member
-24 IAFAFIVSDSFTAQL
+24 IAFAFIVSDSFTTQL

-71 AASGV
+71 AAPGV
-76 AGVRPYIEGMTYLDR
+76 KSVRPYIEEHAFLDR
-91 PGTAYDEHVFVL
+91 NGAGDVHVFVL
-103 DVPTLTSTTRLTAG
+103 DAPGASANVTEG
-117 RLPEAAGEVAVSSL
+117 RLPASTGEIAVSSAL
-131 FAQNQNLG
+131 AQTEG
-139 VGDAASFIKDPI
+139 ISVGDSIPLRSLGTDRRSASAVTASVVGVIAPTAAM
-151 DAAASPTTATIVG
+151 
-164 IIEPGAEATRQSPQ
+164 TRNDPQ

-184 TADERAALGV
+184 TADERAALGLN
-194 SETPVVL
+194 STPAVL
-201 YVTAR
+201 YVTG
-206 DGVSAGDLLDSVTRA
+206 DGTSAAGLLDSVTRA
-221 ADGAQVYTADDI
+221 AGGAQVYAADDI
-233 VTMRAANSGSSTSA
+233 VAMRAANGQSGVSA
-247 TLLLLGVLGPV
+247 TLTLLGILGPV

-266 IATTFATLVAR
+266 IATTFTTLVAR
-277 QTRTTGLLRCVGAS
+277 QTRTTGLLRCIGAS

-310 SVLGAGIG
+310 SVLGAGLG
-318 AGAGAALI
+318 TGAAALLVH
-326 RSGVVDGLGSQYL
+326 SGVVDGLGSQYL

-349 VGTSTLVTLVAALWP
+349 VGLSALVTLIAVLRP
-364 ARRAARISPLVALT
+364 TRRAARVSPLVALT

-384 RTLGRRRLA
+384 RTLGRRRLITA
-393 AAIAGAV
+393 VLGVLLILAGAALTGV
-400 IAAAGSAVMF
+400 AV
-410 LAVRARI
+410 LIGVPEITAV
-417 LEFTAAGAVVLVLGV
+417 GAVVLTLGI
-432 LVALPLLV
+432 LAALPLLV

-458 LHLAT
+458 LQLAA

-477 AALLVSVGVAAT
+477 AALLVSVGVATT
-489 MVTGLTSVAASTDS
+489 MVVGMATVAASMS
-503 YLSSGAPIDIR
+503 GYLASSNPVDITVQSVAPDDD
-514 VQGTTAQQDIDSL
+514 AAAL
-527 TAQVKGVDGV
+527 TSRIEQVDGV
-537 QTVVAVPE
+537 RTAVLVPE
-545 LSLRLT
+545 LTVRADSS
-551 PENKDAY
+551 AG
-558 SDTRGDDDFTVHAV
+558 SDDLILHAV

-578 PVIRSH
+578 PIIRSH
-584 HGLEGLDDGT
+584 AGLEGLNDGT
-594 LIVGGIYHLAEGS
+594 LVVGEANELPEGS
-607 KVTLTGPAGSAELTV
+607 QVTLTGPAGAVTLSV
-622 HVEEGGFGPVI
+622 HVEKSGLGPVI

-639 RLVGD
+639 RLAGD
-644 APTAH
+644 APTAR

-657 DGSDAAPAVRVRQAL
+657 DGSDAAPAARVREAL
-672 RGTGLLV
+672 RGTGLV
-679 SGSADGRTAFSQ
+679 VTASVDGRTAF
-691 QIQRVTVVIGA
+691 VTLIHRATLITAA

-741 QVRGLFLAEAVL
+741 QVRGLFLTEAVL
-753 TALLGGLI
+753 TAVLGGLI
-761 GVALGAAIG
+761 GTVLGAVVGI
-770 LAGVAALMGTQA
+770 AGVTALMGPA
-782 GSGLNL
+782 GASSLAPAI
-788 QLPWPALI
+788 PWLEVL

>member
-24 IAFAFIVSDSFTAQL
+24 IAFAFIVSDSFTTQL

-71 AASGV
+71 AAPGV
-76 AGVRPYIEGMTYLDR
+76 KSVRPYIEEHAFLDR
-91 PGTAYDEHVFVL
+91 NGAGDVHVFVL
-103 DVPTLTSTTRLTAG
+103 DAPGASANVTEG
-117 RLPEAAGEVAVSSL
+117 RLPASTGEIAVSSAL
-131 FAQNQNLG
+131 AQTEG
-139 VGDAASFIKDPI
+139 ISVGDSIPLRSLGTDRRSASAVTASVVGVIAPTAAM
-151 DAAASPTTATIVG
+151 
-164 IIEPGAEATRQSPQ
+164 TRNDPQ

-184 TADERAALGV
+184 TADERAALGLN
-194 SETPVVL
+194 STPAVL
-201 YVTAR
+201 YVTG
-206 DGVSAGDLLDSVTRA
+206 DGTSAAGLLDSVTRA
-221 ADGAQVYTADDI
+221 AGGAQVYTADDI
-233 VTMRAANSGSSTSA
+233 VAMRAANGQSGVSA
-247 TLLLLGVLGPV
+247 TLTLLGILGPV

-266 IATTFATLVAR
+266 IATTFTTLVAR
-277 QTRTTGLLRCVGAS
+277 QTRTTGLLRCIGAS

-310 SVLGAGIG
+310 SVLGAGLG
-318 AGAGAALI
+318 TGAAALLVH
-326 RSGVVDGLGSQYL
+326 SGVVDGLGSQYL

-349 VGTSTLVTLVAALWP
+349 VGLSALVTLIAVLRP
-364 ARRAARISPLVALT
+364 TRRAARVSPLVALT

-384 RTLGRRRLA
+384 RTLGRRRLITA
-393 AAIAGAV
+393 VLGVLLILAGAALTGV
-400 IAAAGSAVMF
+400 AV
-410 LAVRARI
+410 LIGVPEITAV
-417 LEFTAAGAVVLVLGV
+417 GAVVLTLGI
-432 LVALPLLV
+432 LAALPLLV

-458 LHLAT
+458 LQLAA

-477 AALLVSVGVAAT
+477 AALLVSVGVATT
-489 MVTGLTSVAASTDS
+489 MVVGMATVAASMS
-503 YLSSGAPIDIR
+503 GYLASSNPVDITVQSVAPDDD
-514 VQGTTAQQDIDSL
+514 AAAL
-527 TAQVKGVDGV
+527 TSRIEQVDGV
-537 QTVVAVPE
+537 RTAVLVPE
-545 LSLRLT
+545 LTVRADSS
-551 PENKDAY
+551 AG
-558 SDTRGDDDFTVHAV
+558 SDDLILHAV

-578 PVIRSH
+578 PIIRSH
-584 HGLEGLDDGT
+584 AGLEGLNDGT
-594 LIVGGIYHLAEGS
+594 LVVGEANELPEGS
-607 KVTLTGPAGSAELTV
+607 QVTLTGPAGAVTLSV
-622 HVEEGGFGPVI
+622 HVEKSGLGPVI

-639 RLVGD
+639 RLAGD
-644 APTAH
+644 APTAR

-657 DGSDAAPAVRVRQAL
+657 DGSDAAPAARVREAL
-672 RGTGLLV
+672 RGTGLV
-679 SGSADGRTAFSQ
+679 VTASVDGRTAF
-691 QIQRVTVVIGA
+691 VTLIHRATLITAA

-741 QVRGLFLAEAVL
+741 QVRGLFLTEAVL
-753 TALLGGLI
+753 TAVLGGLI
-761 GVALGAAIG
+761 GTVLGAVVGI
-770 LAGVAALMGTQA
+770 AGVTALMGPA
-782 GSGLNL
+782 GASSLAPAI
-788 QLPWPALI
+788 PWLEVL

>member
-24 IAFAFIVSDSFTAQL
+24 IAFAFIVSDSFTTQL
-39 TAAARASVG
+39 TADARASVG

-53 VLPQRGEDL
+53 VLPQRGEEL
-62 PESTAQNIA
+62 PEATAQKIA
-71 AASGV
+71 AAPGV
-76 AGVRPYIEGMTYLDR
+76 KNVRPYIEEHAFLDR
-91 PGTAYDEHVFVL
+91 NGAGDVHVFVL
-103 DVPTLTSTTRLTAG
+103 DAPDTSANVTEG
-117 RLPEAAGEVAVSSL
+117 RLPASTGEIAVSSTL
-131 FAQNQNLG
+131 AQTEG
-139 VGDAASFIKDPI
+139 ISVGDSIPLRSLGTDGRSASAATASVVGVITPT
-151 DAAASPTTATIVG
+151 AAM
-164 IIEPGAEATRQSPQ
+164 TRNDPQ

-184 TADERAALGV
+184 TADERAALGLN
-194 SETPVVL
+194 STPTVL
-201 YVTAR
+201 YVTG
-206 DGVSAGDLLDSVTRA
+206 DGTSADDLLDSVTRA

-233 VTMRAANSGSSTSA
+233 VAMRAANGQSGVSA
-247 TLLLLGVLGPV
+247 TLTLLGILGPV

-266 IATTFATLVAR
+266 IATTFAALVAR

-304 LTGVLG
+304 LTGVAG
-310 SVLGAGIG
+310 SVAGAGIG

-326 RSGVVDGLGSQYL
+326 RSGVVDGLGPQYL

-349 VGTSTLVTLVAALWP
+349 VGLSALVTLIAVLRP
-364 ARRAARISPLVALT
+364 ARRASRISPLVALT

-384 RTLGRRRLA
+384 RTLGRRRLITA
-393 AAIAGAV
+393 VLGVLLILAGAV
-400 IAAAGSAVMF
+400 LTGVAV
-410 LAVRARI
+410 LIGVPEITAV
-417 LEFTAAGAVVLVLGV
+417 GAVVLTLGI
-432 LVALPLLV
+432 LAALPLLV

-458 LHLAT
+458 LQLAA
-463 RNLERNPGRASATT
+463 RSLERNPGRASATT
-477 AALLVSVGVAAT
+477 AALLVSVGVATT
-489 MVTGLTSVAASTDS
+489 MVVGMATVAASMS
-503 YLSSGAPIDIR
+503 GYLASSNPVDIIVQSVAPDDD
-514 VQGTTAQQDIDSL
+514 AAAL
-527 TAQVKGVDGV
+527 TSRIEQVDGV
-537 QTVVAVPE
+537 RTAVLVPE
-545 LSLRLT
+545 LTVRADSSAGSDDLT
-551 PENKDAY
+551 L
-558 SDTRGDDDFTVHAV
+558 HAV

-584 HGLEGLDDGT
+584 AGLEGLNDGT
-594 LIVGGIYHLAEGS
+594 LVVGEANELPEGS
-607 KVTLTGPAGSAELTV
+607 QVTLTGPAGAVTLSV
-622 HVEEGGFGPVI
+622 HVEKSGLGPVI

-639 RLVGD
+639 RLAGD
-644 APTAH
+644 APTAR
-649 ALWARTSG
+649 ALWARADG
-657 DGSDAAPAVRVRQAL
+657 DGSDAAPAARVREAL
-672 RGTGLLV
+672 RGTGLV
-679 SGSADGRTAFSQ
+679 VTASVDGRTAFVTL
-691 QIQRVTVVIGA
+691 IHRVTLITAA

-761 GVALGAAIG
+761 GVALGVAVGI
-770 LAGVAALMGTQA
+770 AGVTALMGPA
-782 GSGLNL
+782 GASSLAPAI
-788 QLPWPALI
+788 PWLEVL

>member
-24 IAFAFIVSDSFTAQL
+24 IAFAFIVSDSFTTQL

-71 AASGV
+71 AAPGV
-76 AGVRPYIEGMTYLDR
+76 KSVRPYIEEHAFLDR
-91 PGTAYDEHVFVL
+91 NGAGDVHVFVL
-103 DVPTLTSTTRLTAG
+103 DAPGASANVTEG
-117 RLPEAAGEVAVSSL
+117 RLPASTGEIAVSSAL
-131 FAQNQNLG
+131 AQTEG
-139 VGDAASFIKDPI
+139 ISVGDSIPLRSLGTDRRSASAVTASVVGVIAPTAAM
-151 DAAASPTTATIVG
+151 
-164 IIEPGAEATRQSPQ
+164 TRNDPQ

-184 TADERAALGV
+184 TADERAALGLN
-194 SETPVVL
+194 STPAVL
-201 YVTAR
+201 YVTG
-206 DGVSAGDLLDSVTRA
+206 DGTSAAGLLDSVTRA
-221 ADGAQVYTADDI
+221 AGGAQVYTADDI
-233 VTMRAANSGSSTSA
+233 VAMRAANGQSGVSA
-247 TLLLLGVLGPV
+247 TLTLLGILGPV

-266 IATTFATLVAR
+266 IATTFTTLVAR
-277 QTRTTGLLRCVGAS
+277 QTRTTGLLRCIGAS

-310 SVLGAGIG
+310 SVLGAGLG
-318 AGAGAALI
+318 TGAAALLV

-349 VGTSTLVTLVAALWP
+349 VGLSALVTLIAVLRP
-364 ARRAARISPLVALT
+364 TRRAARVSPLVALT

-458 LHLAT
+458 LQLAA

-477 AALLVSVGVAAT
+477 AALLVSVGVATT
-489 MVTGLTSVAASTDS
+489 MVVGMATVAASMS
-503 YLSSGAPIDIR
+503 GYLASSNPVDITVQSVAPDDD
-514 VQGTTAQQDIDSL
+514 AAAL
-527 TAQVKGVDGV
+527 TSRIEQVDGV
-537 QTVVAVPE
+537 RTAVLVPE
-545 LSLRLT
+545 LTVRADSS
-551 PENKDAY
+551 AG
-558 SDTRGDDDFTVHAV
+558 SDDLILHAV

-578 PVIRSH
+578 PIIRSH
-584 HGLEGLDDGT
+584 AGLEGLNDGT
-594 LIVGGIYHLAEGS
+594 LVVGEANELPEGS
-607 KVTLTGPAGSAELTV
+607 QVTLTGPAGAVTLSV
-622 HVEEGGFGPVI
+622 HVEKSGLGPVI

-639 RLVGD
+639 RLAGD
-644 APTAH
+644 APTAR

-657 DGSDAAPAVRVRQAL
+657 DGSDAAPAARVREAL
-672 RGTGLLV
+672 RGTGLV
-679 SGSADGRTAFSQ
+679 VTASVDGRTAF
-691 QIQRVTVVIGA
+691 VTLIHRATLITAA

-741 QVRGLFLAEAVL
+741 QVRGLFLTEAVL
-753 TALLGGLI
+753 TAVLGGLI
-761 GVALGAAIG
+761 GTVLGAVVGI
-770 LAGVAALMGTQA
+770 AGVTALMGPA
-782 GSGLNL
+782 GASSLAPAI
-788 QLPWPALI
+788 PWLEVL

>member
-9 RTAAALV
+9 RTAAALI

-24 IAFAFIVSDSFTAQL
+24 IAFAFIVSDSFTTQL

-71 AASGV
+71 AAPGV
-76 AGVRPYIEGMTYLDR
+76 KSVRPYIEEHAFLDR
-91 PGTAYDEHVFVL
+91 NGAGDVHVFVL
-103 DVPTLTSTTRLTAG
+103 DAPGASANVTEG
-117 RLPEAAGEVAVSSL
+117 RLPASTGEIAVSSAL
-131 FAQNQNLG
+131 AQTEG
-139 VGDAASFIKDPI
+139 ISVGDSIPLRSLGTDRRSASAVTASVVGVIAPTAAM
-151 DAAASPTTATIVG
+151 
-164 IIEPGAEATRQSPQ
+164 TRNDPQ

-184 TADERAALGV
+184 TADERAALGLN
-194 SETPVVL
+194 STPTVL
-201 YVTAR
+201 YVTG
-206 DGVSAGDLLDSVTRA
+206 DGTSAGDLLDSVTRA

-233 VTMRAANSGSSTSA
+233 VAMRAANGQSGVSA
-247 TLLLLGVLGPV
+247 TLTLLGILGPV

-266 IATTFATLVAR
+266 IATTFTTLVAR
-277 QTRTTGLLRCVGAS
+277 QTRTTGLLRCIGAS

-310 SVLGAGIG
+310 SVLGAGLG
-318 AGAGAALI
+318 TGAAALLVH
-326 RSGVVDGLGSQYL
+326 SGVVDGLGSQYL

-384 RTLGRRRLA
+384 RTLGRRRLITA
-393 AAIAGAV
+393 VLGVLLILAGAALTGV
-400 IAAAGSAVMF
+400 AV
-410 LAVRARI
+410 LIGVPEITAV
-417 LEFTAAGAVVLVLGV
+417 GAVVLTLGI
-432 LVALPLLV
+432 LAALPLLV

-458 LHLAT
+458 LQLAA
-463 RNLERNPGRASATT
+463 RSLERNPGRASATT
-477 AALLVSVGVAAT
+477 AALLVSVGVATT
-489 MVTGLTSVAASTDS
+489 MVVGMATVAASMS
-503 YLSSGAPIDIR
+503 GYLASSNPVDITVQSVAPDDD
-514 VQGTTAQQDIDSL
+514 AAAL
-527 TAQVKGVDGV
+527 TSRIEQVDGV
-537 QTVVAVPE
+537 RTAVLVPE
-545 LSLRLT
+545 LTVRADSS
-551 PENKDAY
+551 AG
-558 SDTRGDDDFTVHAV
+558 SDDLILHAV

-578 PVIRSH
+578 PIIRSH
-584 HGLEGLDDGT
+584 AGLEGLNDGT
-594 LIVGGIYHLAEGS
+594 LVVGEANELPEGS
-607 KVTLTGPAGSAELTV
+607 QVTLTGPAGAVTLSV
-622 HVEEGGFGPVI
+622 HVEKSGLGPVI

-639 RLVGD
+639 RLAGD
-644 APTAH
+644 APTAR

-657 DGSDAAPAVRVRQAL
+657 DGSDAAPAARVREAL
-672 RGTGLLV
+672 RGTGLV
-679 SGSADGRTAFSQ
+679 VTASVDGRTAFVTL
-691 QIQRVTVVIGA
+691 IHRVTLITAA

-761 GVALGAAIG
+761 GTALGAAIG

>member
-9 RTAAALV
+9 RTAAAVV

-24 IAFAFIVSDSFTAQL
+24 IAFAFIVSDSFTTQL

-71 AASGV
+71 AAPGV
-76 AGVRPYIEGMTYLDR
+76 KSVRPYIEEHAFLDR
-91 PGTAYDEHVFVL
+91 NGAGDVHVFVL
-103 DVPTLTSTTRLTAG
+103 DAPGASANVTEG
-117 RLPEAAGEVAVSSL
+117 RLPASTGEIAVSSAL
-131 FAQNQNLG
+131 AQTEG
-139 VGDAASFIKDPI
+139 ISVGDSIPLRSLGTDRRSASAVTASVVGVIAPTAAM
-151 DAAASPTTATIVG
+151 
-164 IIEPGAEATRQSPQ
+164 TRNDPQ

-184 TADERAALGV
+184 TADERAALGLN
-194 SETPVVL
+194 STPAVL
-201 YVTAR
+201 YVTG
-206 DGVSAGDLLDSVTRA
+206 DGTSAAGLLDSVTRA
-221 ADGAQVYTADDI
+221 AGGAQVYTADDI
-233 VTMRAANSGSSTSA
+233 VAMRAANGQSGVSA
-247 TLLLLGVLGPV
+247 TLTLLGILGPV

-266 IATTFATLVAR
+266 IATTFTTLVAR
-277 QTRTTGLLRCVGAS
+277 QTRTTGLLRCIGAS

-310 SVLGAGIG
+310 SVLGAGLG
-318 AGAGAALI
+318 TGAAALLV

-349 VGTSTLVTLVAALWP
+349 VGLSALVTLIAVLRP
-364 ARRAARISPLVALT
+364 TRRAARVSPLVALT

-384 RTLGRRRLA
+384 RTLGRRRLITA
-393 AAIAGAV
+393 VLGVLLILAGAALTGV
-400 IAAAGSAVMF
+400 AV
-410 LAVRARI
+410 LIGVPEITAV
-417 LEFTAAGAVVLVLGV
+417 GAVVLTLGI
-432 LVALPLLV
+432 LAALPLLV

-458 LHLAT
+458 LQLAA

-477 AALLVSVGVAAT
+477 AALLVSVGVATT
-489 MVTGLTSVAASTDS
+489 MVVGMATVAASMS
-503 YLSSGAPIDIR
+503 GYLASSNPVDITVQSVAPDDD
-514 VQGTTAQQDIDSL
+514 AAAL
-527 TAQVKGVDGV
+527 TSRIEQVDGV
-537 QTVVAVPE
+537 RTAVLVPE
-545 LSLRLT
+545 LTVRADSS
-551 PENKDAY
+551 AG
-558 SDTRGDDDFTVHAV
+558 SDDLILHAV

-578 PVIRSH
+578 PIIRSH
-584 HGLEGLDDGT
+584 AGLEGLNDGT
-594 LIVGGIYHLAEGS
+594 LVVGEANELPEGS
-607 KVTLTGPAGSAELTV
+607 QVTLTGPAGAVTLSV
-622 HVEEGGFGPVI
+622 HVEKSGLGPVI

-639 RLVGD
+639 RLAGD
-644 APTAH
+644 APTAR

-657 DGSDAAPAVRVRQAL
+657 DGSDAAPAARVREAL
-672 RGTGLLV
+672 RGTGLV
-679 SGSADGRTAFSQ
+679 VTASVDGRTAF
-691 QIQRVTVVIGA
+691 VTLIHRATLITAA

-741 QVRGLFLAEAVL
+741 QVRGLFLTEAVL
-753 TALLGGLI
+753 TAVLGGLI
-761 GVALGAAIG
+761 GTVLGAVVGI
-770 LAGVAALMGTQA
+770 AGVTALMGPA
-782 GSGLNL
+782 GASSLAPAI
-788 QLPWPALI
+788 PWLEVL

>member
-24 IAFAFIVSDSFTAQL
+24 IAFAFIVSDSFTTQL

-53 VLPQRGEDL
+53 VLPQRGEEL

-71 AASGV
+71 AAPGV
-76 AGVRPYIEGMTYLDR
+76 KSVRPYIEEHAFLDR
-91 PGTAYDEHVFVL
+91 NGAGDVHVFVL
-103 DVPTLTSTTRLTAG
+103 DAPGASANVTEG
-117 RLPEAAGEVAVSSL
+117 RLPASTGEIAVSSAL
-131 FAQNQNLG
+131 AQTEG
-139 VGDAASFIKDPI
+139 ISVGDSIPLRSLGTDRRSASAVTASVVGVIAPTAAM
-151 DAAASPTTATIVG
+151 
-164 IIEPGAEATRQSPQ
+164 TRNDPQ

-184 TADERAALGV
+184 TADERAALGLN
-194 SETPVVL
+194 STPAVL
-201 YVTAR
+201 YVTG
-206 DGVSAGDLLDSVTRA
+206 DGTSAAGLLDSVTRA
-221 ADGAQVYTADDI
+221 AGGAQVYTADDI
-233 VTMRAANSGSSTSA
+233 VAMRAANGQSGVSA
-247 TLLLLGVLGPV
+247 TLTLLGILGPV

-266 IATTFATLVAR
+266 IATTFTTLVAR
-277 QTRTTGLLRCVGAS
+277 QTRTTGLLRCIGAS

-310 SVLGAGIG
+310 SVLGAGLG
-318 AGAGAALI
+318 TGAAALLVH
-326 RSGVVDGLGSQYL
+326 SGVVDGLGSQYL

-349 VGTSTLVTLVAALWP
+349 VGLSALVTLIAVLRP
-364 ARRAARISPLVALT
+364 TRRAARVSPLVALT

-384 RTLGRRRLA
+384 RTLGRRRLITA
-393 AAIAGAV
+393 VLGVLLILAGAALTGV
-400 IAAAGSAVMF
+400 AV
-410 LAVRARI
+410 LIGVPEITAV
-417 LEFTAAGAVVLVLGV
+417 GAVVLTLGI
-432 LVALPLLV
+432 LAALPLLV

-458 LHLAT
+458 LQLAA

-477 AALLVSVGVAAT
+477 AALLVSVGVATT
-489 MVTGLTSVAASTDS
+489 MVVGMATVAASMS
-503 YLSSGAPIDIR
+503 GYLASSNPVDIIVQSVAPDDD
-514 VQGTTAQQDIDSL
+514 AAAL
-527 TAQVKGVDGV
+527 TSRIEQVDGV
-537 QTVVAVPE
+537 RTAVLVPE
-545 LSLRLT
+545 LTVRADSS
-551 PENKDAY
+551 AG
-558 SDTRGDDDFTVHAV
+558 SDDLILHAV

-578 PVIRSH
+578 PIIRSH
-584 HGLEGLDDGT
+584 AGLEGLNDGT
-594 LIVGGIYHLAEGS
+594 LVVGEANELPEGS
-607 KVTLTGPAGSAELTV
+607 QVTLTGPAGAVTLSV
-622 HVEEGGFGPVI
+622 HVEKSGLGPVI
-633 TPAVAH
+633 PPAVAH
-639 RLVGD
+639 RLAGD
-644 APTAH
+644 APTAR
-649 ALWARTSG
+649 ALWARADG
-657 DGSDAAPAVRVRQAL
+657 DGSDTAPAARVREAL
-672 RGTGLLV
+672 RGTGLV
-679 SGSADGRTAFSQ
+679 VTASVDGRTAFVTL
-691 QIQRVTVVIGA
+691 IHRVTLITAA

-741 QVRGLFLAEAVL
+741 QVRGLFLTEAVL

-761 GVALGAAIG
+761 GVALGAVVGI
-770 LAGVAALMGTQA
+770 AGVTALMGPA
-782 GSGLNL
+782 GASSLAPAI
-788 QLPWPALI
+788 PWLEVL

>member
-9 RTAAALV
+9 RTAAALI

-24 IAFAFIVSDSFTAQL
+24 IAFAFIVSDSFTTQL

-71 AASGV
+71 AAPGV
-76 AGVRPYIEGMTYLDR
+76 KSVRPYIEEHAFLDR
-91 PGTAYDEHVFVL
+91 NGAGDVHVFVL
-103 DVPTLTSTTRLTAG
+103 DAPGASANVTEG
-117 RLPEAAGEVAVSSL
+117 RLPASTGEIAVSSAL
-131 FAQNQNLG
+131 AQTEG
-139 VGDAASFIKDPI
+139 ISVGDSIPLRSLGTDRRSASAVTASVVGVIAPTAAM
-151 DAAASPTTATIVG
+151 
-164 IIEPGAEATRQSPQ
+164 TRNDPQ

-184 TADERAALGV
+184 TADERAALGLN
-194 SETPVVL
+194 STPAVL
-201 YVTAR
+201 YVTG
-206 DGVSAGDLLDSVTRA
+206 DGTSAAGLLDSVTRA
-221 ADGAQVYTADDI
+221 AGGAQVYAADDI
-233 VTMRAANSGSSTSA
+233 VAMRAANGQSGVSA
-247 TLLLLGVLGPV
+247 TLTLLGILGPV

-266 IATTFATLVAR
+266 IATTFTALVAR
-277 QTRTTGLLRCVGAS
+277 QTRTTGLLRCIGAS

-310 SVLGAGIG
+310 SVLGAGLG
-318 AGAGAALI
+318 TGAAALLV

-349 VGTSTLVTLVAALWP
+349 VGLSALVTLIAVLRP
-364 ARRAARISPLVALT
+364 TRRAARVSPLVALT

-384 RTLGRRRLA
+384 RTLGRRRLITA
-393 AAIAGAV
+393 VLGVLLILAGAALTGV
-400 IAAAGSAVMF
+400 AV
-410 LAVRARI
+410 LIGVPEITAV
-417 LEFTAAGAVVLVLGV
+417 GAVVLTLGI
-432 LVALPLLV
+432 LAALPLLV

-458 LHLAT
+458 LQLAA

-477 AALLVSVGVAAT
+477 AALLVSVGVATT
-489 MVTGLTSVAASTDS
+489 MVVGMATVAASMS
-503 YLSSGAPIDIR
+503 GYLASSNPVDITVQSIAPDDD
-514 VQGTTAQQDIDSL
+514 AAAL
-527 TAQVKGVDGV
+527 TSRIEQVDGV
-537 QTVVAVPE
+537 RTAVLVPE
-545 LSLRLT
+545 LTVRADSS
-551 PENKDAY
+551 AG
-558 SDTRGDDDFTVHAV
+558 SDDLILHAV

-578 PVIRSH
+578 PIIRSH
-584 HGLEGLDDGT
+584 AGLEGLNDGT
-594 LIVGGIYHLAEGS
+594 LVVGEANELPEGS
-607 KVTLTGPAGSAELTV
+607 QVTLTGPAGAVTLSV
-622 HVEEGGFGPVI
+622 HVEKSGLGPVI

-639 RLVGD
+639 RLAWD
-644 APTAH
+644 APTAR
-649 ALWARTSG
+649 ALWARTDG
-657 DGSDAAPAVRVRQAL
+657 DGSDAAPAARVRQAL
-672 RGTGLLV
+672 RGTGLV
-679 SGSADGRTAFSQ
+679 VTASVDGRTAF
-691 QIQRVTVVIGA
+691 VTLIHRATLITAA

-741 QVRGLFLAEAVL
+741 QVRGLFLTEAVL

-761 GVALGAAIG
+761 GTVLGAVVGI
-770 LAGVAALMGTQA
+770 AGVTALMGPA
-782 GSGLNL
+782 GASSLAPAI
-788 QLPWPALI
+788 PWLEVL

>member
-24 IAFAFIVSDSFTAQL
+24 IAFAFIVSDSFTTQL
-39 TAAARASVG
+39 TADARASVG
-48 DADVV
+48 GADVV

-71 AASGV
+71 AAPGV
-76 AGVRPYIEGMTYLDR
+76 KSVRPYIEEHAFLDR
-91 PGTAYDEHVFVL
+91 NGAGDVHVFVL
-103 DVPTLTSTTRLTAG
+103 DAPGASANVTEG
-117 RLPEAAGEVAVSSL
+117 RLPASTGEIAVSSAL
-131 FAQNQNLG
+131 AQTEG
-139 VGDAASFIKDPI
+139 ISVGDSIPLRSLGTDRRSASAVTASVVGVIAPTAAM
-151 DAAASPTTATIVG
+151 
-164 IIEPGAEATRQSPQ
+164 TRNDPQ

-184 TADERAALGV
+184 TADERAALGLN
-194 SETPVVL
+194 STPAVL
-201 YVTAR
+201 YVTG
-206 DGVSAGDLLDSVTRA
+206 DGTSAAGLLDSVTRA
-221 ADGAQVYTADDI
+221 AGGAQVYTADDI
-233 VTMRAANSGSSTSA
+233 VAMRAANGQSGVSA
-247 TLLLLGVLGPV
+247 TLTLLGILGPV

-266 IATTFATLVAR
+266 IATTFTTLVAR
-277 QTRTTGLLRCVGAS
+277 QTRTTGLLRCIGAS

-310 SVLGAGIG
+310 SVLGAGLG
-318 AGAGAALI
+318 TGAAALLV

-349 VGTSTLVTLVAALWP
+349 VGLSALVTLIAVLRP
-364 ARRAARISPLVALT
+364 TRRAARVSPLVALT

-384 RTLGRRRLA
+384 RTLGRRRLITA
-393 AAIAGAV
+393 VLGVLLILAGAALTGV
-400 IAAAGSAVMF
+400 AV
-410 LAVRARI
+410 LIGVPEITAV
-417 LEFTAAGAVVLVLGV
+417 GAVVLTLGI
-432 LVALPLLV
+432 LAALPLLV

-458 LHLAT
+458 LQLAA

-477 AALLVSVGVAAT
+477 AALLVSVGVATT
-489 MVTGLTSVAASTDS
+489 MVVGMATVAASMS
-503 YLSSGAPIDIR
+503 GYLASSNPVDIIVQSVAPDDD
-514 VQGTTAQQDIDSL
+514 AAAL
-527 TAQVKGVDGV
+527 TSRIEQVDGV
-537 QTVVAVPE
+537 RTAVLVPE
-545 LSLRLT
+545 LTVRADSS
-551 PENKDAY
+551 AG
-558 SDTRGDDDFTVHAV
+558 SDDLILHAV

-578 PVIRSH
+578 PIIRSH
-584 HGLEGLDDGT
+584 AGLEGLNDGT
-594 LIVGGIYHLAEGS
+594 LVVGEANELPEGS
-607 KVTLTGPAGSAELTV
+607 QVTLTGPAGAVTLSV
-622 HVEEGGFGPVI
+622 HVEKSGLGPVI

-639 RLVGD
+639 RLAGD
-644 APTAH
+644 APTAR

-657 DGSDAAPAVRVRQAL
+657 DGSDAAPAARVRQAL
-672 RGTGLLV
+672 RGTGLV
-679 SGSADGRTAFSQ
+679 VTASVDGRTAF
-691 QIQRVTVVIGA
+691 VTLIHRATLITAA

-741 QVRGLFLAEAVL
+741 QVRGLFLTEAVL
-753 TALLGGLI
+753 TAVLGGLI
-761 GVALGAAIG
+761 GTVLGAVVGI
-770 LAGVAALMGTQA
+770 AGVTALMGPA
-782 GSGLNL
+782 GASSLAPAI
-788 QLPWPALI
+788 PWLEVL

>member
-9 RTAAALV
+9 RTAAALI

-24 IAFAFIVSDSFTAQL
+24 IAFAFIVSDSFTTQL

-53 VLPQRGEDL
+53 VLPQRGEEL

-71 AASGV
+71 AAPGV
-76 AGVRPYIEGMTYLDR
+76 KSVRPYIEEHAFLDR
-91 PGTAYDEHVFVL
+91 NGAGDVHVFVL
-103 DVPTLTSTTRLTAG
+103 DAPGASANVTEG
-117 RLPEAAGEVAVSSL
+117 RLPASTGEIAVSSAL
-131 FAQNQNLG
+131 AQTEG
-139 VGDAASFIKDPI
+139 ISVGDSIPLRSLGTDRRSASAVTASVVGVIAPTAAM
-151 DAAASPTTATIVG
+151 
-164 IIEPGAEATRQSPQ
+164 TRNDPQ

-184 TADERAALGV
+184 TADERAALGLN
-194 SETPVVL
+194 STPAVL
-201 YVTAR
+201 YVTG
-206 DGVSAGDLLDSVTRA
+206 DGTSAAGLLDSVTRA
-221 ADGAQVYTADDI
+221 AGGAQVYTADDI
-233 VTMRAANSGSSTSA
+233 VAMRAANGQSGVSA
-247 TLLLLGVLGPV
+247 TLTLLGILGPV

-349 VGTSTLVTLVAALWP
+349 VGLSALVTLIAVLRP
-364 ARRAARISPLVALT
+364 TRRAARVSPLVALT

-384 RTLGRRRLA
+384 RTLGRRRLITA
-393 AAIAGAV
+393 VLGVLLILAGAALTGV
-400 IAAAGSAVMF
+400 AV
-410 LAVRARI
+410 LIGVPEITAV
-417 LEFTAAGAVVLVLGV
+417 GAVVLTLGI
-432 LVALPLLV
+432 LAALPLLV

-458 LHLAT
+458 LQLAA

-477 AALLVSVGVAAT
+477 AALLVSVGVATT
-489 MVTGLTSVAASTDS
+489 MVVGMATVAASMS
-503 YLSSGAPIDIR
+503 GYLASSNPVDITVQSVAPDDD
-514 VQGTTAQQDIDSL
+514 AAAL
-527 TAQVKGVDGV
+527 TSRIEQVDGV
-537 QTVVAVPE
+537 RTAVLVPE
-545 LSLRLT
+545 LTVRADSS
-551 PENKDAY
+551 AG
-558 SDTRGDDDFTVHAV
+558 SDDLILHAV

-578 PVIRSH
+578 PIIRSH
-584 HGLEGLDDGT
+584 AGLEGLNDGT
-594 LIVGGIYHLAEGS
+594 LVVGEANELPEGS
-607 KVTLTGPAGSAELTV
+607 QVTLTGPAGAVTLSV
-622 HVEEGGFGPVI
+622 HVEKSGLGPVI

-639 RLVGD
+639 RLAGD
-644 APTAH
+644 APTAR

-657 DGSDAAPAVRVRQAL
+657 DGSDAAPAARVREAL
-672 RGTGLLV
+672 RGTGLV
-679 SGSADGRTAFSQ
+679 VTASVDGRTAF
-691 QIQRVTVVIGA
+691 VTLIHRATLITAA

-741 QVRGLFLAEAVL
+741 QVRGLFLTEAVL
-753 TALLGGLI
+753 TAVLGGLI
-761 GVALGAAIG
+761 GTVLGAVVGI
-770 LAGVAALMGTQA
+770 AGVTALMGPA
-782 GSGLNL
+782 GASSLAPAI
-788 QLPWPALI
+788 PWLEVL

>member
-24 IAFAFIVSDSFTAQL
+24 IAFAFIVSDSFTTQL
-39 TAAARASVG
+39 TADARASVG

-62 PESTAQNIA
+62 PENTAQNIA
-71 AASGV
+71 AAPGV
-76 AGVRPYIEGMTYLDR
+76 KSVRPYIEEHAFLDR
-91 PGTAYDEHVFVL
+91 NGAGDVHVFVL
-103 DVPTLTSTTRLTAG
+103 DAPGASANVTEG
-117 RLPEAAGEVAVSSL
+117 RLPASTGEIAVSSAL
-131 FAQNQNLG
+131 AQTEG
-139 VGDAASFIKDPI
+139 ISVGDSIPLRSLGTDRRSASAVTASVVGVIAPTAAM
-151 DAAASPTTATIVG
+151 
-164 IIEPGAEATRQSPQ
+164 TRNDPQ

-184 TADERAALGV
+184 TADERAALGLN
-194 SETPVVL
+194 STPAVL
-201 YVTAR
+201 YVTG
-206 DGVSAGDLLDSVTRA
+206 DGTSAAGLLDSVTRA
-221 ADGAQVYTADDI
+221 AGGAQVYTADDI
-233 VTMRAANSGSSTSA
+233 VAMRAANGQSGVSA
-247 TLLLLGVLGPV
+247 TLTLLGILGPV

-266 IATTFATLVAR
+266 IATTFTTLVAR
-277 QTRTTGLLRCVGAS
+277 QTRTTGLLRCIGAS
-291 RRQVMGAVLRTAA
+291 RRQIMGAVLRTAA
-304 LTGVLG
+304 LTGVAG
-310 SVLGAGIG
+310 SVLGAGLG
-318 AGAGAALI
+318 TGAAALLV

-349 VGTSTLVTLVAALWP
+349 VGLSALVTLIAVLRP
-364 ARRAARISPLVALT
+364 TRRAARVSPLVALT

-384 RTLGRRRLA
+384 RTLGRRRLITA
-393 AAIAGAV
+393 VLGVLLILAGAALTGV
-400 IAAAGSAVMF
+400 AV
-410 LAVRARI
+410 LIGVPEITAV
-417 LEFTAAGAVVLVLGV
+417 GAVVLTLGI
-432 LVALPLLV
+432 LAALPLLV

-458 LHLAT
+458 LQLAA

-477 AALLVSVGVAAT
+477 AALLVSVGVATT
-489 MVTGLTSVAASTDS
+489 MVVGMATVAASMS
-503 YLSSGAPIDIR
+503 GYLASSNPVDITVQSVAPDDD
-514 VQGTTAQQDIDSL
+514 AAAL
-527 TAQVKGVDGV
+527 TSRIEQVDGV
-537 QTVVAVPE
+537 RTAVLVPE
-545 LSLRLT
+545 LTVRADSS
-551 PENKDAY
+551 AG
-558 SDTRGDDDFTVHAV
+558 SDDLILHAV

-578 PVIRSH
+578 PIIRSH
-584 HGLEGLDDGT
+584 AGLEGLNDGT
-594 LIVGGIYHLAEGS
+594 LVVGEANELPEGS
-607 KVTLTGPAGSAELTV
+607 QVTLTGPAGAVTLSV
-622 HVEEGGFGPVI
+622 HVEKSGLGPVI

-644 APTAH
+644 APTAR

-657 DGSDAAPAVRVRQAL
+657 DGSDAAPAARVREAL
-672 RGTGLLV
+672 RGTGLV
-679 SGSADGRTAFSQ
+679 VTASVDGRTAF
-691 QIQRVTVVIGA
+691 VTLIHRATLITAA

-741 QVRGLFLAEAVL
+741 QVRGLFLTEAVL
-753 TALLGGLI
+753 TAVLGGLI
-761 GVALGAAIG
+761 GTVLGAVVGI
-770 LAGVAALMGTQA
+770 AGVTALMGPA
-782 GSGLNL
+782 GASSLAPAI
-788 QLPWPALI
+788 PWLEVL

>member
-24 IAFAFIVSDSFTAQL
+24 IAFAFIVSDSFTTQL

-71 AASGV
+71 AAPGV
-76 AGVRPYIEGMTYLDR
+76 KSVRPYIEEHAFLDR
-91 PGTAYDEHVFVL
+91 NGAGDVHVFVL
-103 DVPTLTSTTRLTAG
+103 DAPGASANVTEG
-117 RLPEAAGEVAVSSL
+117 RLPASTGEIAVSSAL
-131 FAQNQNLG
+131 AQTEG
-139 VGDAASFIKDPI
+139 ISVGDSIPLRSLGTDRRSASAVTASVVGVIAPTAAM
-151 DAAASPTTATIVG
+151 
-164 IIEPGAEATRQSPQ
+164 TRNDPQ

-184 TADERAALGV
+184 TADERAALGLN
-194 SETPVVL
+194 STPAVL
-201 YVTAR
+201 YVTG
-206 DGVSAGDLLDSVTRA
+206 DGTSAAGLLDSVTRA
-221 ADGAQVYTADDI
+221 AGGAQVYTADDI
-233 VTMRAANSGSSTSA
+233 VAMRAANGQSGVSA
-247 TLLLLGVLGPV
+247 TLTLLGILGPV

-266 IATTFATLVAR
+266 IATTFTTLVAR
-277 QTRTTGLLRCVGAS
+277 QTRTTGLLRCIGAS

-310 SVLGAGIG
+310 SVLGAGLG
-318 AGAGAALI
+318 TGAAALLV

-349 VGTSTLVTLVAALWP
+349 VGLSALVTLIAVLRP
-364 ARRAARISPLVALT
+364 TRRAARVSPLVALT

-384 RTLGRRRLA
+384 RTLGRRRLITA
-393 AAIAGAV
+393 VLGVLLILAGAALTGV
-400 IAAAGSAVMF
+400 AV
-410 LAVRARI
+410 LIGVPEITAV
-417 LEFTAAGAVVLVLGV
+417 GAVVLTLGI
-432 LVALPLLV
+432 LAALPLLV

-458 LHLAT
+458 LQLAA

-477 AALLVSVGVAAT
+477 AALLVSVGVATT
-489 MVTGLTSVAASTDS
+489 MVVGMATVAASMS
-503 YLSSGAPIDIR
+503 GYLASSNPVDITVQSVAPDDD
-514 VQGTTAQQDIDSL
+514 AAAL
-527 TAQVKGVDGV
+527 TSRIEQVDGV
-537 QTVVAVPE
+537 RTAVLVPE
-545 LSLRLT
+545 LTVRADSS
-551 PENKDAY
+551 AG
-558 SDTRGDDDFTVHAV
+558 SDDLILHAV

-578 PVIRSH
+578 PIIRSH
-584 HGLEGLDDGT
+584 AGLEGLNDGT
-594 LIVGGIYHLAEGS
+594 LVVGEANELPEGS
-607 KVTLTGPAGSAELTV
+607 QVTLTGPAGAVTLSV
-622 HVEEGGFGPVI
+622 HVEKSGLGPVI

-639 RLVGD
+639 RLAGD
-644 APTAH
+644 APTAR

-657 DGSDAAPAVRVRQAL
+657 DGSDAAPAARVREAL
-672 RGTGLLV
+672 RGTGLV
-679 SGSADGRTAFSQ
+679 VTASVDGRTAF
-691 QIQRVTVVIGA
+691 VTLIHRATLITAA

-741 QVRGLFLAEAVL
+741 QVRGLFLTEAVL
-753 TALLGGLI
+753 TAVLGGLI
-761 GVALGAAIG
+761 GTVLGAVVGI
-770 LAGVAALMGTQA
+770 AGVTALMGSA
-782 GSGLNL
+782 GASSLAPAI
-788 QLPWPALI
+788 PWLEVL

>member
-9 RTAAALV
+9 RTAAALI

-24 IAFAFIVSDSFTAQL
+24 IAFAFIVSDSFTTQL

-71 AASGV
+71 AAPGV
-76 AGVRPYIEGMTYLDR
+76 KSVRPYIEEHAFLDR
-91 PGTAYDEHVFVL
+91 NGAGDVHVFVL
-103 DVPTLTSTTRLTAG
+103 DAPGASANVTEG
-117 RLPEAAGEVAVSSL
+117 RLPASTGEIAVSSAL
-131 FAQNQNLG
+131 AQTEG
-139 VGDAASFIKDPI
+139 ISVGDSIPLRSLGTDRRSASAVTASVVGVIAPTAAM
-151 DAAASPTTATIVG
+151 
-164 IIEPGAEATRQSPQ
+164 TRNDPQ

-184 TADERAALGV
+184 TADERAALGLN
-194 SETPVVL
+194 STPAVL
-201 YVTAR
+201 YVTG
-206 DGVSAGDLLDSVTRA
+206 DGTSAAGLLDSVTRA
-221 ADGAQVYTADDI
+221 AGGAQVYTADDI
-233 VTMRAANSGSSTSA
+233 VAMRAANGQSGVSA
-247 TLLLLGVLGPV
+247 TLTLLGILGPV

-266 IATTFATLVAR
+266 IATTFTPLVAR
-277 QTRTTGLLRCVGAS
+277 QTRTPGLLRCIGAS

-310 SVLGAGIG
+310 SVLGAGLG
-318 AGAGAALI
+318 TGAAALLV

-349 VGTSTLVTLVAALWP
+349 VGLSALVTLIAVLRP
-364 ARRAARISPLVALT
+364 TRRAARVSPLVALT

-384 RTLGRRRLA
+384 RTLGRRRLITA
-393 AAIAGAV
+393 VLGVLLILAGAALTGV
-400 IAAAGSAVMF
+400 AV
-410 LAVRARI
+410 LIGVPEITAV
-417 LEFTAAGAVVLVLGV
+417 GAVVLTLGI
-432 LVALPLLV
+432 LAALPLLV

-458 LHLAT
+458 LQLAA

-477 AALLVSVGVAAT
+477 AALLVSVGVATT
-489 MVTGLTSVAASTDS
+489 MVVGMATVAASMS
-503 YLSSGAPIDIR
+503 GYLASSNPVDITVQSIAPDDD
-514 VQGTTAQQDIDSL
+514 AAAL
-527 TAQVKGVDGV
+527 TSRIEQVDGV
-537 QTVVAVPE
+537 RTAVLVPE
-545 LSLRLT
+545 LTVRADSS
-551 PENKDAY
+551 AG
-558 SDTRGDDDFTVHAV
+558 SDDLILHAV

-578 PVIRSH
+578 PIIRSH
-584 HGLEGLDDGT
+584 AGLEGLNDGT
-594 LIVGGIYHLAEGS
+594 LVVGEANELPEGS
-607 KVTLTGPAGSAELTV
+607 QVTLTGPAGAVTLSV
-622 HVEEGGFGPVI
+622 HVEKSGLGPVI

-639 RLVGD
+639 RLAGD
-644 APTAH
+644 APTAR

-657 DGSDAAPAVRVRQAL
+657 DGSDAAPAARVREAL
-672 RGTGLLV
+672 RGTGLV
-679 SGSADGRTAFSQ
+679 VTASVDGRTAF
-691 QIQRVTVVIGA
+691 VTLIHRATLITAA

-741 QVRGLFLAEAVL
+741 QVRGLFLTEAVL
-753 TALLGGLI
+753 TAVLGGLI
-761 GVALGAAIG
+761 GTVLGAVVGI
-770 LAGVAALMGTQA
+770 AGVTALMGPA
-782 GSGLNL
+782 GASSLAPAI
-788 QLPWPALI
+788 PWLEVM

>member
-9 RTAAALV
+9 RTAAALI

-24 IAFAFIVSDSFTAQL
+24 IAFAFIVSDSFTTQL

-62 PESTAQNIA
+62 PENTAQNIA
-71 AASGV
+71 AAPGV
-76 AGVRPYIEGMTYLDR
+76 KSVRPYIEEHVFLDR
-91 PGTAYDEHVFVL
+91 NGAGDVHVFVL
-103 DVPTLTSTTRLTAG
+103 DAPGASANVTEG
-117 RLPEAAGEVAVSSL
+117 RLPASTGEIAVSSAL
-131 FAQNQNLG
+131 AQTEG
-139 VGDAASFIKDPI
+139 ISVGDSIPLRSLGTDRRSASAVTASVVGVIAPTAAM
-151 DAAASPTTATIVG
+151 
-164 IIEPGAEATRQSPQ
+164 TRNDPQ

-184 TADERAALGV
+184 TADERAALGLN
-194 SETPVVL
+194 STPAVL
-201 YVTAR
+201 YVTG
-206 DGVSAGDLLDSVTRA
+206 DGTSAAGLLDSVTRA
-221 ADGAQVYTADDI
+221 AGGAQVYTADDI
-233 VTMRAANSGSSTSA
+233 VAMRAANGQSGVSA
-247 TLLLLGVLGPV
+247 TLTLLGILGPV

-266 IATTFATLVAR
+266 IATTFTTLVAR
-277 QTRTTGLLRCVGAS
+277 QTRTTGLLRCIGAS
-291 RRQVMGAVLRTAA
+291 RRQIMGAVLRTAA

-310 SVLGAGIG
+310 SILGAGLG
-318 AGAGAALI
+318 TGAAALLV

-349 VGTSTLVTLVAALWP
+349 VGLSALVTLIAVLRP
-364 ARRAARISPLVALT
+364 TRRAARVSPLVALT

-384 RTLGRRRLA
+384 RTLGRRRLITA
-393 AAIAGAV
+393 VLGVLLILAGAALTGV
-400 IAAAGSAVMF
+400 AV
-410 LAVRARI
+410 LIGVPEITAV
-417 LEFTAAGAVVLVLGV
+417 GAVVLTLGI
-432 LVALPLLV
+432 LAALPLLV

-458 LHLAT
+458 LQLAA

-477 AALLVSVGVAAT
+477 AALLVSVGVATT
-489 MVTGLTSVAASTDS
+489 MVVGMATVAASMS
-503 YLSSGAPIDIR
+503 GYLASSNPVDITVQSVAPDDD
-514 VQGTTAQQDIDSL
+514 AAAL
-527 TAQVKGVDGV
+527 TSRIEQVDGV
-537 QTVVAVPE
+537 RTAVLVPE
-545 LSLRLT
+545 LTVRADSS
-551 PENKDAY
+551 AG
-558 SDTRGDDDFTVHAV
+558 SDDLILHAV

-578 PVIRSH
+578 PIIRSH
-584 HGLEGLDDGT
+584 AGLEGLNDGT
-594 LIVGGIYHLAEGS
+594 LVVGEANELPEGS
-607 KVTLTGPAGSAELTV
+607 QVTLTGPAGAVTLSV
-622 HVEEGGFGPVI
+622 HVEKSGLGPVI

-639 RLVGD
+639 RLAGD
-644 APTAH
+644 APTAR

-657 DGSDAAPAVRVRQAL
+657 DGSDAAPAARVRQAL
-672 RGTGLLV
+672 RGTGLV
-679 SGSADGRTAFSQ
+679 VTASVDGRTAF
-691 QIQRVTVVIGA
+691 VTLIHRATLITAA

-741 QVRGLFLAEAVL
+741 QVRGLFLTEAVL
-753 TALLGGLI
+753 TAVLGGLI
-761 GVALGAAIG
+761 GTVLGAVVGI
-770 LAGVAALMGTQA
+770 AGVTALMGPA
-782 GSGLNL
+782 GASSLAPAI
-788 QLPWPALI
+788 PWLEVM